1 MATDP
6 GEPTGTE
13 DSSEKPDGQ
22 REEDTEREG
31 RADPQRERTHSTPSD
46 FPSSQ
51 TQERKTTGGEDGAIR
66 GGGGGGGG
74 GEASQAGKE
83 NPVRPISFSTPSL
96 PVDTGQKRLR
106 REKRFFRKSVEI
118 CEEDDV
124 VEVPPEAPHSAP
136 HLELR
141 SSDSVFTSSAQQ
153 QGVASSCAALGHD
166 PSCPS
171 SSQEPGKDAPS
182 LTAAQRGKERDR
194 EQEEEAEMKAVAT
207 SPGGRFLKFD
217 IELGRGAFKTVYKG
231 LDTETWVEVAWC
243 ELQDRKLT
251 KAEQQRFKEEAE
263 MLKGLQHPNIVRFY
277 DSWESVLRGKKCIVL
292 VTELMTSG
300 TLKTY
305 LKRFKVMKPKV
316 LRSWCR
322 QILKGLHFLHTRTPP
337 IVHRDLKCDNIFI
350 TGPTGSVKIG
360 DLGLATL
367 MRTSFA
373 KSVIGT
379 PEFMAPEMYEEHY
392 DESVDVYAFGMCMLE
407 MATSEYPYSECQN
420 AAQIYRKVTSGIKP
434 ASFDKVN
441 DPEIKEI
448 IEGCIRQNKSQRL
461 SIRDLLNHAF
471 FGEDTGVRVELAEED
486 TGIQDCLALRIWVE
500 EPKKLKGKHK
510 DNEAIEFSYDLEND
524 SAEEVAL
531 EMVKSGF
538 FHESD
543 AKVVGKSIRDRVN
556 LIKKSRERRQQQLL
570 QQQQGFEE
578 RRDSTLTSYTFS
590 HPSCP
595 SSLGPGAAGQTGVG
609 GGVGGGGV
617 GGGGVGGGGMG
628 GGGGVGGGG
637 GGVGGGQESEELPEV
652 DQHVRQQHIFS
663 GTTLSLPGESIGSAS
678 CESYASGQ
686 SQAYSQQGESYTHSQ
701 TTFPPTASSTG
712 ALAHPQMVSIGES
725 GGVPNVP
732 IGQSV
737 SMSSMSIGH
746 SGGGPVGQT
755 FLQSSTMVPQVS
767 ASVPQQYFQSQTFPS
782 DAFQTA
788 TPHGS
793 MAPSQSYIPPVS
805 PQAPINVLTTSMSV
819 SDPAGLA
826 GTIVPLAQQTQPP
839 ATPMQLTDIIPQT
852 APQQTQ
858 PVMIPQQTIVQQQQ
872 IGMDPQTSTL
882 QQQQQQQ
889 MEAQATLLE
898 QQVGT
903 TQPPTEHHLQ
913 NLQTSAVQKH
923 QHEPQQQIYVQQP
936 VPPVH
941 TIPQQQ
947 VLPTQTGMEQ
957 RAMSLPQPGEQPQT
971 YKQQPTG
978 DPREQTMIQPQQL
991 QQQLQQQQTLLQQQ
1005 QQQALLLEQRQTYV
1019 QQQVDQQQQTA
1030 LLQQQQQQQA
1040 QLNQFQLEQ
1049 QQALI
1054 HKQLLDQQQQQALIQ
1069 QQEQQQ
1075 QQPQQSLL
1083 QHQLEQQQQQ
1093 PTLQQQ
1099 QQSQLYQQIGQPQ
1112 AGTQKEPE
1120 KQQQSGQQQQQIVLQ
1135 QQPQQTQQQTE
1146 QQLQQQAILR
1156 QIEQQQQQALIQ
1168 QHLQQQ
1174 AILQQHQLQQKAQ
1187 LQQQQQEQQQVQL
1200 MQQIEQQQQALLQ
1213 QQLEQQRQQQVLL
1226 QQQQAERL
1234 QQQALLQKQ
1243 IQEQQQQAAILQLQ
1257 KTEKQEAVPIPQSN
1271 SEQQIQPQTSD
1282 IQHVCIPQLNTTQL
1296 APHTTLTQQQ
1306 VIEQQ
1311 QHAALIQQQQVF
1323 IAQPQHH
1330 TSVME
1335 PHISVGAPA
1344 GTEVIQHQ
1352 TQKASQAQVLM
1363 ANQTTQIPVQTSAV
1377 VPAQVLTQQGQSEA
1391 HSQNQGQVPVQFI
1404 AQSTVQAPQAM
1415 TEAQATLPA
1424 AMIQGQTHVIQ
1435 TQQIPLQPSYAGPAT
1450 HTQSQV
1456 TAQPL
1461 IQTQPLQLTI
1471 SQSQPPHSQGPTVDI
1486 QMMGQQSQAAV
1497 QPPAAIASIP
1507 SQIQHETLVQQN
1519 SQMPGLMQA
1528 QLQQQTQGQPPI
1540 QVHVQ
1545 AAASLLAPQYVP
1557 QPTHQAMVSGQ
1568 QDITH
1573 IMQQQQQQQQQQ
1585 DPLLQYQQMIL
1596 SPGPAGSVGTTA
1608 DLSLS
1613 SVVDPAN
1620 FVAASHPVQ
1629 QAGHAYVSGQTTL
1642 HPVVQA
1648 QQQPLGSTADPSVIQ
1663 PISQPTIP
1671 TGQYQQQLQ
1680 NLSQVYQPLAS
1691 QAQLL
1696 AQPIPTTIQQPL
1708 PPKQATIPLDE
1719 SQLPPQGPPAS
1730 HLVTHSA
1737 AQIVPSNVAGPQS
1750 QNKTQPRYSH
1760 LVAGAP
1766 SSPQHQAKQMLP
1778 AHTHTQT
1785 SIQAQTHSQTQTHVQ
1800 TQAHS
1805 HTQTHTET
1813 PVAEQPILPHA
1824 VFPAQQMP
1832 LSPSHT
1838 SCPPTSL
1845 PSLPSLPSHPSAAAP
1860 APELPTSP
1868 PAAQVTLPGQADF
1881 IPTSPPPV
1889 TTLQSLDSN
1898 APKLPQASL
1907 QDCDLSLLGIAQ
1919 DGPYLSS
1926 TERHSSSGSFPAN
1939 GEETLQ
1945 LLANGKIDKLK
1956 AQRRAS
1962 CQRPEKVS
1970 HQFQLSMLQVSGSG
1984 DNMVECQLETHS
1996 NKMVTFK
2003 FDIEGDAPE
2012 DIADYMV
2019 EEDFVLDVE
2028 KEKFVE
2034 ELRAIVKKAHEILQT
2049 HSLTG
2054 STDQLH
2060 VSTPTSSSVGRW
2072 RFFIN
2077 QTIRHRD
2084 SLSSQGAGTPPP
2096 TSEMRIPQSPKME
2109 KAVESEG
2116 SQSLESLTGMTS
2128 PPCPT
2133 LSATS
2138 PPVSTI
2144 SAPVSMAPSATAA
2157 LAPNTAASE
2166 SISAPAS
2173 TLEASVPVTASGGLE
2188 ILTSASV
2195 DQIPSAPSSIAIP
2208 AVANLP
2214 ALSTAPTVVSPT
2226 PTTILPDMIT
2236 SPGTSGCSIVG
2247 QSIGD
2252 TVITAPRSCVPAADQ
2267 SSTSFYSSP
2276 PAAAVIPSAVSQFGM
2291 EQQQTLTQVVKP
2303 APQQPQPQPQP
2314 QPQLQVQV
2322 QVQPPLQQQVPA
2334 VQQQLPAVQL
2344 KQQLQQATPQ
2354 QQLQSQHQEQIQL
2367 QQERALQQSLQQ
2379 LQHQQLMQQQ
2389 IPLQQQ
2395 LTEVQVLPRPGN
2407 TELLKQAVPLQQ
2419 FPTPVSL
2426 QQTQQPLPQQ
2436 QTPQYTPQLL
2446 QQPQLQQLPQQ
2457 VMAPQA
2463 AVVPQQQAH
2472 IDHQQ
2477 QQQLNLQQTIHL
2489 QQQQMV
2495 QQQLQQ
2501 QQHQLFMGTVAL
2513 KPDQSQMLPLSISQ
2527 QFLQQQPQLN
2537 VSPVPQQQIPQQT
2550 QIPAELSQ
2558 QNIQSQIQLQHIEQQ
2573 QEAVKAMETP
2583 QKQQNFPL
2591 QKQSSIQMSE
2601 SEVSTGETS
2610 VTEDTCS
2617 YSAPFHP
2624 SSDSSLPP
2632 LHLGSTDAP
2641 LPALSLTMTPS
2652 PAQPSSV
2659 AESDSEG
2666 PPKIEFVDNRIKTL
2680 DEKLRNLLYQEY
2692 SSGAALA
2699 GGLASGPTSAA
2710 STSAGGDESSEPQSI
2725 HHMSFPPPISSS
2737 DTSPH
2742 SSSSTTSSTTSRSSS
2757 TSPDPERDRVGE
2769 EASSEAPNVAELGPV
2784 EQQPGPSLPS
2794 TSASSTPPTSLL
2806 PPNQDDSAGPQRP
2819 PVPGEPTILAVPPH
2833 SDTSTTGDASWPP
2846 NQHPIPLRH
2855 GQQKHNAGGGY
2866 FGLNLTCPSIRNPVS
2881 KKSWTRKFK
2890 NWACKLRHSAS
2901 LFKKPRVQQD
2911 GRSSSQTLRE
2921 EKEAPPLNPP
2931 QSRKGRFQVTPVPQ
2945 SSPPKDAASGHGST
2959 HRKVGRFSV
2968 TQAETKREDRHT
2980 DSSPVS
2986 PDLERDRRK
2995 SRAKEGEKEESKRT
3009 PSMAHLPRGH
3019 GHSHSPLGSSD
3030 DDDESELEDEDLRKE
3045 LHKLRE
3051 KHIKE
3056 VVSLQAQQNRE
3067 LQELYRQLRSFK
3079 DQRQSLPAS
3088 LSRTPPLPTA
3098 PPVLSPRRP
3107 RPAKI
3112 KLRPRPHSHM
3122 DNNGVTHSGIQQSSS
3137 YSGGEQSRLPLYCNP
3152 EHHTTLPAKR
3162 DHSPLRKSTFTDE
3175 LHKLVDNWTKETVG
3189 PSPPKPSLN
3198 QIKQIQQ
3205 VQELGGWSQPAE
3217 VAPPGWF
3224 PVAPLNPQATPTP
3237 ASLPVAAP
3245 SHYTGGGSLSTL
3257 HSPGPPP
3264 QTHMAQVPPMQ
3275 QSLQLHQ
3282 SLPLQQMTYQQ
3293 SPLRQ
3298 QIPQPRMQTP
3308 IQSQSLPQTQP
3319 ITQLPHSPPQSQPL
3333 LPSQMP
3339 TSPVST
3345 AAPLLPGSGATAPT
3359 DSTAATGG
3367 TFCSCSSS
3375 SSTSSSS
3382 CSTAALPSSAKIH
3395 PTPPTSTLPLGQ
3407 K

>member
-6 GEPTGTE
+6 GDPTGTE

-31 RADPQRERTHSTPSD
+31 RANPQRERTHSTPSD

-51 TQERKTTGGEDGAIR
+51 TQERKATGGEDGGIR
-66 GGGGGGGG
+66 GGGGGV
-74 GEASQAGKE
+74 GEASQAGEK
-83 NPVRPISFSTPSL
+83 NPVRPISFSTSSL
-96 PVDTGQKRLR
+96 PVDTGQKRLK

-118 CEEDDV
+118 CEEDDE

-153 QGVASSCAALGHD
+153 QGAPSSCAALGHD
-166 PSCPS
+166 PSCSS

-182 LTAAQRGKERDR
+182 STPSQGGKERDR

-486 TGIQDCLALRIWVE
+486 TGTQDCLALRIWVE

-578 RRDSTLTSYTFS
+578 RRDSTLTSHTFS

-595 SSLGPGAAGQTGVG
+595 SSLGPGAAGQTGG
-609 GGVGGGGV
+609 GGA
-617 GGGGVGGGGMG
+617 
-628 GGGGVGGGG
+628 
-637 GGVGGGQESEELPEV
+637 GGGQESEELPEV

-663 GTTLSLPGESIGSAS
+663 GTTLGLPEGESIGPAS
-678 CESYASGQ
+678 CESHAGGQ

-701 TTFPPTASSTG
+701 TTLPPTASRTG
-712 ALAHPQMVSIGES
+712 TLAHPQMLPIGE
-725 GGVPNVP
+725 GGSVPNVP

-737 SMSSMSIGH
+737 SMSGMSIGQ

-755 FLQSSTMVPQVS
+755 FLQPRTMVPQVS
-767 ASVPQQYFQSQTFPS
+767 PSVPQQYIQSQTFPS

-793 MAPSQSYIPPVS
+793 MALSQSYIPPVS
-805 PQAPINVLTTSMSV
+805 QQAPINVLTTSMSV
-819 SDPAGLA
+819 SDSAGPS
-826 GTIVPLAQQTQPP
+826 GTIVPLALQTQPP
-839 ATPMQLTDIIPQT
+839 AAPMQLTDIIPQ
-852 APQQTQ
+852 AAAQQTQ

-882 QQQQQQQ
+882 QQQQSQQK
-889 MEAQATLLE
+889 MEVQATLLE
-898 QQVGT
+898 QQQVSAT
-903 TQPPTEHHLQ
+903 LPPTEQHPQSL
-913 NLQTSAVQKH
+913 SATTVQKH
-923 QHEPQQQIYVQQP
+923 QHEPQQQIYVHQP

-941 TIPQQQ
+941 TTPQQQ
-947 VLPTQTGMEQ
+947 ILPTQTGMEQ
-957 RAMSLPQPGEQPQT
+957 RTMSLPQPGEQPQT
-971 YKQQPTG
+971 YKQQPIG
-978 DPREQTMIQPQQL
+978 DPREQNMIQPQQL

-1005 QQQALLLEQRQTYV
+1005 QQQALLLEQHQTYV
-1019 QQQVDQQQQTA
+1019 QQQLDQQQQKA
-1030 LLQQQQQQQA
+1030 LLQQQQQQA
-1040 QLNQFQLEQ
+1040 QLQQHQLEQ

-1054 HKQLLDQQQQQALIQ
+1054 HKQLLDQQQTFIQ

-1075 QQPQQSLL
+1075 KQALVQQQQPQQALF
-1083 QHQLEQQQQQ
+1083 
-1093 PTLQQQ
+1093 QQQ
-1099 QQSQLYQQIGQPQ
+1099 QQSQLYQQHGI
-1112 AGTQKEPE
+1112 QKEPE

-1135 QQPQQTQQQTE
+1135 QQPQQTQQQME
-1146 QQLQQQAILR
+1146 QLQQQALLL
-1156 QIEQQQQQALIQ
+1156 QMEQQQQQALIQ

-1174 AILQQHQLQQKAQ
+1174 AILQQQQLQQKAQ
-1187 LQQQQQEQQQVQL
+1187 LQQLQQEQQQVQL
-1200 MQQIEQQQQALLQ
+1200 KQQIEQQQQALLQ
-1213 QQLEQQRQQQVLL
+1213 QQLEQQRQQQILL

-1234 QQQALLQKQ
+1234 QQQALIQQQ
-1243 IQEQQQQAAILQLQ
+1243 IQEQQQQAAIIQLQ
-1257 KTEKQEAVPIPQSN
+1257 KIEKQEVVPIPQSN
-1271 SEQQIQPQTSD
+1271 SEQQIQ
-1282 IQHVCIPQLNTTQL
+1282 QHVCIPQLNTTQFT
-1296 APHTTLTQQQ
+1296 PHTTLTQQQ

-1311 QHAALIQQQQVF
+1311 QQAALIQQQQAFV
-1323 IAQPQHH
+1323 AQPQHH

-1335 PHISVGAPA
+1335 PHIPVGAPI

-1352 TQKASQAQVLM
+1352 TQIVSQPQVPM
-1363 ANQTTQIPVQTSAV
+1363 AIQTSQIPVQTSAV
-1377 VPAQVLTQQGQSEA
+1377 VPVQVLTQQGQSEA
-1391 HSQNQGQVPVQFI
+1391 HPQNQGQVPVQFI
-1404 AQSTVQAPQAM
+1404 AQSTVQAAQAM
-1415 TEAQATLPA
+1415 IEAQLTPPV
-1424 AMIQGQTHVIQ
+1424 AMIKGQTHTIQ
-1435 TQQIPLQPSYAGPAT
+1435 TQQIPLQGCYPGPAT
-1450 HTQSQV
+1450 PTQCQV

-1461 IQTQPLQLTI
+1461 IQTQPLHLTI
-1471 SQSQPPHSQGPTVDI
+1471 SQSQPPHGQGPTVDI
-1486 QMMGQQSQAAV
+1486 QKMGQQSQATV
-1497 QPPAAIASIP
+1497 QPPATITSIP
-1507 SQIQHETLVQQN
+1507 SQIQHETLVQQTA
-1519 SQMPGLMQA
+1519 QMPGLMQP
-1528 QLQQQTQGQPPI
+1528 QLQQQTQGQPHS
-1540 QVHVQ
+1540 QVHAQ
-1545 AAASLLAPQYVP
+1545 AAAGPQYVP
-1557 QPTHQAMVSGQ
+1557 QPTHQAMPSVQ

-1573 IMQQQQQQQQQQ
+1573 ITQQQQQQE
-1585 DPLLQYQQMIL
+1585 PVLQYQQMIM
-1596 SPGPAGSVGTTA
+1596 SSGSAGSVGTTT
-1608 DLSLS
+1608 DSRS

-1620 FVAASHPVQ
+1620 FVATPHTVQ
-1629 QAGHAYVSGQTTL
+1629 QTGQAYVPGQTTL

-1648 QQQPLGSTADPSVIQ
+1648 QQQPQGSTADPSAIQ
-1663 PISQPTIP
+1663 PISQPTMP

-1680 NLSQVYQPLAS
+1680 KLSQAQQPLAPPPP

-1696 AQPIPTTIQQPL
+1696 AQPISTPIQQPL
-1708 PPKQATIPLDE
+1708 PLKQALIPLDE
-1719 SQLPPQGPPAS
+1719 SQLPPQCPPAS
-1730 HLVTHSA
+1730 HLVNNPA
-1737 AQIVPSNVAGPQS
+1737 AQIVPGNVAEPQS
-1750 QNKTQPRYSH
+1750 QNRTPPLHSH
-1760 LVAGAP
+1760 LVTGAP
-1766 SSPQHQAKQMLP
+1766 PSPQHQAKQKLP
-1778 AHTHTQT
+1778 ALTHTQT
-1785 SIQAQTHSQTQTHVQ
+1785 SIQAQSHSQTQTHVQ

-1805 HTQTHTET
+1805 HTQAHTET
-1813 PVAEQPILPHA
+1813 PIAEQPVLPHA

-1845 PSLPSLPSHPSAAAP
+1845 PSLPSLPSHHPAVAP
-1860 APELPTSP
+1860 APELPTSLP
-1868 PAAQVTLPGQADF
+1868 VAQVTLPGQANF
-1881 IPTSPPPV
+1881 IPTSPSPV
-1889 TTLQSLDSN
+1889 TTQQSLDSN
-1898 APKLPQASL
+1898 APKLPQAAL

-1926 TERHSSSGSFPAN
+1926 TEPHSSSGSVPAN
-1939 GEETLQ
+1939 EEETLQ
-1945 LLANGKIDKLK
+1945 LLANGKFEKLK
-1956 AQRRAS
+1956 TQRRAS
-1962 CQRPEKVS
+1962 SQRPEKVS

-2049 HSLTG
+2049 HSQTG

-2060 VSTPTSSSVGRW
+2060 VSTPTSSTMDSVPQSSPVGRW

-2084 SLSSQGAGTPPP
+2084 SLSSQGAATPPP
-2096 TSEMRIPQSPKME
+2096 TAETRIPQSPKTE
-2109 KAVESEG
+2109 NESEG
-2116 SQSLESLTGMTS
+2116 SQSLESLTGMAS

-2138 PPVSTI
+2138 PPVSTVL
-2144 SAPVSMAPSATAA
+2144 APTSMPPSATAA
-2157 LAPNTAASE
+2157 PTPLTTASE

-2188 ILTSASV
+2188 LPGLTSAAV

-2208 AVANLP
+2208 AANLP
-2214 ALSTAPTVVSPT
+2214 TMSTAPTVVSPT
-2226 PTTILPDMIT
+2226 PTTILPDILT
-2236 SPGTSGCSIVG
+2236 SPGTSGCSTVG

-2252 TVITAPRSCVPAADQ
+2252 TVITAPRSCVPAVDW
-2267 SSTSFYSSP
+2267 SSTSFHSPP
-2276 PAAAVIPSAVSQFGM
+2276 PAAAVTSSAVSQLGM
-2291 EQQQTLTQVVKP
+2291 EQQQTLTQVAKP
-2303 APQQPQPQPQP
+2303 APQQPQLQPA
-2314 QPQLQVQV
+2314 
-2322 QVQPPLQQQVPA
+2322 LQQQVPA
-2334 VQQQLPAVQL
+2334 VQPQLQVMQLEQQA
-2344 KQQLQQATPQ
+2344 QQIQQATPQ
-2354 QQLQSQHQEQIQL
+2354 QQQQSQHQVYQEQIQL

-2379 LQHQQLMQQQ
+2379 LQQQQLMQKQ

-2395 LTEVQVLPRPGN
+2395 LTEVQVLPRPGH
-2407 TELLKQAVPLQQ
+2407 TELLQQSVALQQ
-2419 FPTPVSL
+2419 FLPPMPL
-2426 QQTQQPLPQQ
+2426 QQTQQPLLEQ

-2463 AVVPQQQAH
+2463 AVVPQQQAQ

-2501 QQHQLFMGTVAL
+2501 QQHQLFMGAVAL
-2513 KPDQSQMLPLSISQ
+2513 KPDQSQMLSLSINQ
-2527 QFLQQQPQLN
+2527 QFLQQQAQLN
-2537 VSPVPQQQIPQQT
+2537 ISPVPQQQIPQQT
-2550 QIPAELSQ
+2550 QIPAELAQ
-2558 QNIQSQIQLQHIEQQ
+2558 QHIQLQHIEQQ
-2573 QEAVKAMETP
+2573 QEVVKAMDTP
-2583 QKQQNFPL
+2583 QKQQQFPL
-2591 QKQSSIQMSE
+2591 QKQSSLQMSE

-2610 VTEDTCS
+2610 FTEDTCS
-2617 YSAPFHP
+2617 YPVPFHP

-2632 LHLGSTDAP
+2632 LHLGTADTP

-2692 SSGAALA
+2692 SSGAVLA
-2699 GGLASGPTSAA
+2699 GGAASGPTSAA
-2710 STSAGGDESSEPQSI
+2710 STSAGGDESSEPQSL
-2725 HHMSFPPPISSS
+2725 HHLSFPPPASSS

-2757 TSPDPERDRVGE
+2757 TSPDPERDGAGE
-2769 EASSEAPNVAELGPV
+2769 EASSEVPNFAELGPV

-2806 PPNQDDSAGPQRP
+2806 PPNQDESAGPQRP

-2846 NQHPIPLRH
+2846 NQHPILLRH

-2911 GRSSSQTLRE
+2911 GHSSSQALRE
-2921 EKEAPPLNPP
+2921 EKEAPPLNST

-2945 SSPPKDAASGHGST
+2945 PSPPKDAASGHGST

-2968 TQAETKREDRHT
+2968 TQAETKKQDRQT
-2980 DSSPVS
+2980 DSSLVS
-2986 PDLERDRRK
+2986 PDLERERRR

-3009 PSMAHLPRGH
+3009 PAMAHLPRGH

-3067 LQELYRQLRSFK
+3067 LQELYRQLRSLK
-3079 DQRQSLPAS
+3079 DQRQSLPTS

-3137 YSGGEQSRLPLYCNP
+3137 FSGGEQSRLPLYCNP
-3152 EHHTTLPAKR
+3152 DHRPSLPDKR
-3162 DHSPLRKSTFTDE
+3162 DDSPLRKSTFTDE
-3175 LHKLVDNWTKETVG
+3175 LHKLVDNWTKEMVG

-3205 VQELGGWSQPAE
+3205 VQELGGWSQSTE

-3224 PVAPLNPQATPTP
+3224 PVAPMNPQAPPVP
-3237 ASLPVAAP
+3237 ASLPVATP

-3257 HSPGPPP
+3257 HSPGPPS
-3264 QTHMAQVPPMQ
+3264 QTHMAQVPQMQ
-3275 QSLQLHQ
+3275 QSLHLHQ

-3293 SPLRQ
+3293 SPLPQ
-3298 QIPQPRMQTP
+3298 QTPQPRMQTP

-3319 ITQLPHSPPQSQPL
+3319 ITQLPHSPPQSQPP

-3345 AAPLLPGSGATAPT
+3345 AASLPSGSCTAAPT
-3359 DSTAATGG
+3359 DSTAATAGI
-3367 TFCSCSSS
+3367 FCSCSPS

-3382 CSTAALPSSAKIH
+3382 CSTAAIPSSAKIH

-3407 K
+3407 KLNQGEV

>member
-22 REEDTEREG
+22 REEDTEQEG
-31 RADPQRERTHSTPSD
+31 RANPQRERTHSTSSD
-46 FPSSQ
+46 FSSSH
-51 TQERKTTGGEDGAIR
+51 TQERKATGGEDG
-66 GGGGGGGG
+66 GGGEGGGRGV
-74 GEASQAGKE
+74 GEASQEGKE
-83 NPVRPISFSTPSL
+83 NPVRPISFSTPCL
-96 PVDTGQKRLR
+96 LVDTGQKRLR

-118 CEEDDV
+118 CEEDNE
-124 VEVPPEAPHSAP
+124 VEVLPEAPHSAP

-141 SSDSVFTSSAQQ
+141 SDSVFTSTAQQ
-153 QGVASSCAALGHD
+153 QGTASSCAAMGHD
-166 PSCPS
+166 PSFPS
-171 SSQEPGKDAPS
+171 SSQEPGKEVPSSAP
-182 LTAAQRGKERDR
+182 TQRGKERDR

-448 IEGCIRQNKSQRL
+448 IECCIRQNKSQRL

-486 TGIQDCLALRIWVE
+486 TGTQECLALRIWVE
-500 EPKKLKGKHK
+500 DPKKLKGKHK

-578 RRDSTLTSYTFS
+578 RRDSTLTSYTLS

-595 SSLGPGAAGQTGVG
+595 SSLGPGAAGQTG
-609 GGVGGGGV
+609 GGGGK
-617 GGGGVGGGGMG
+617 
-628 GGGGVGGGG
+628 
-637 GGVGGGQESEELPEV
+637 ESEEPEV

-663 GTTLSLPGESIGSAS
+663 GTNLSLPEGESIGSAS

-686 SQAYSQQGESYTHSQ
+686 SQAYSQQGQSYTHSQ
-701 TTFPPTASSTG
+701 TALPPIASSTG
-712 ALAHPQMVSIGES
+712 TLAHHQMLPIGES
-725 GGVPNVP
+725 GSVPNVP
-732 IGQSV
+732 IGHSF
-737 SMSSMSIGH
+737 SMSSMSVGQ

-755 FLQSSTMVPQVS
+755 FLQPITMVP
-767 ASVPQQYFQSQTFPS
+767 
-782 DAFQTA
+782 
-788 TPHGS
+788 
-793 MAPSQSYIPPVS
+793 
-805 PQAPINVLTTSMSV
+805 
-819 SDPAGLA
+819 
-826 GTIVPLAQQTQPP
+826 
-839 ATPMQLTDIIPQT
+839 
-852 APQQTQ
+852 
-858 PVMIPQQTIVQQQQ
+858 
-872 IGMDPQTSTL
+872 
-882 QQQQQQQ
+882 
-889 MEAQATLLE
+889 
-898 QQVGT
+898 
-903 TQPPTEHHLQ
+903 
-913 NLQTSAVQKH
+913 
-923 QHEPQQQIYVQQP
+923 
-936 VPPVH
+936 
-941 TIPQQQ
+941 
-947 VLPTQTGMEQ
+947 
-957 RAMSLPQPGEQPQT
+957 
-971 YKQQPTG
+971 
-978 DPREQTMIQPQQL
+978 
-991 QQQLQQQQTLLQQQ
+991 
-1005 QQQALLLEQRQTYV
+1005 
-1019 QQQVDQQQQTA
+1019 
-1030 LLQQQQQQQA
+1030 
-1040 QLNQFQLEQ
+1040 
-1049 QQALI
+1049 
-1054 HKQLLDQQQQQALIQ
+1054 
-1069 QQEQQQ
+1069 
-1075 QQPQQSLL
+1075 
-1083 QHQLEQQQQQ
+1083 
-1093 PTLQQQ
+1093 
-1099 QQSQLYQQIGQPQ
+1099 
-1112 AGTQKEPE
+1112 
-1120 KQQQSGQQQQQIVLQ
+1120 
-1135 QQPQQTQQQTE
+1135 
-1146 QQLQQQAILR
+1146 
-1156 QIEQQQQQALIQ
+1156 
-1168 QHLQQQ
+1168 
-1174 AILQQHQLQQKAQ
+1174 
-1187 LQQQQQEQQQVQL
+1187 
-1200 MQQIEQQQQALLQ
+1200 
-1213 QQLEQQRQQQVLL
+1213 
-1226 QQQQAERL
+1226 
-1234 QQQALLQKQ
+1234 
-1243 IQEQQQQAAILQLQ
+1243 
-1257 KTEKQEAVPIPQSN
+1257 
-1271 SEQQIQPQTSD
+1271 
-1282 IQHVCIPQLNTTQL
+1282 
-1296 APHTTLTQQQ
+1296 
-1306 VIEQQ
+1306 
-1311 QHAALIQQQQVF
+1311 
-1323 IAQPQHH
+1323 
-1330 TSVME
+1330 
-1335 PHISVGAPA
+1335 
-1344 GTEVIQHQ
+1344 
-1352 TQKASQAQVLM
+1352 
-1363 ANQTTQIPVQTSAV
+1363 
-1377 VPAQVLTQQGQSEA
+1377 
-1391 HSQNQGQVPVQFI
+1391 
-1404 AQSTVQAPQAM
+1404 
-1415 TEAQATLPA
+1415 
-1424 AMIQGQTHVIQ
+1424 
-1435 TQQIPLQPSYAGPAT
+1435 
-1450 HTQSQV
+1450 
-1456 TAQPL
+1456 
-1461 IQTQPLQLTI
+1461 
-1471 SQSQPPHSQGPTVDI
+1471 
-1486 QMMGQQSQAAV
+1486 
-1497 QPPAAIASIP
+1497 
-1507 SQIQHETLVQQN
+1507 
-1519 SQMPGLMQA
+1519 
-1528 QLQQQTQGQPPI
+1528 
-1540 QVHVQ
+1540 
-1545 AAASLLAPQYVP
+1545 
-1557 QPTHQAMVSGQ
+1557 
-1568 QDITH
+1568 
-1573 IMQQQQQQQQQQ
+1573 
-1585 DPLLQYQQMIL
+1585 
-1596 SPGPAGSVGTTA
+1596 
-1608 DLSLS
+1608 
-1613 SVVDPAN
+1613 
-1620 FVAASHPVQ
+1620 
-1629 QAGHAYVSGQTTL
+1629 
-1642 HPVVQA
+1642 
-1648 QQQPLGSTADPSVIQ
+1648 
-1663 PISQPTIP
+1663 
-1671 TGQYQQQLQ
+1671 
-1680 NLSQVYQPLAS
+1680 
-1691 QAQLL
+1691 
-1696 AQPIPTTIQQPL
+1696 
-1708 PPKQATIPLDE
+1708 
-1719 SQLPPQGPPAS
+1719 
-1730 HLVTHSA
+1730 
-1737 AQIVPSNVAGPQS
+1737 
-1750 QNKTQPRYSH
+1750 
-1760 LVAGAP
+1760 
-1766 SSPQHQAKQMLP
+1766 
-1778 AHTHTQT
+1778 
-1785 SIQAQTHSQTQTHVQ
+1785 
-1800 TQAHS
+1800 
-1805 HTQTHTET
+1805 
-1813 PVAEQPILPHA
+1813 
-1824 VFPAQQMP
+1824 
-1832 LSPSHT
+1832 
-1838 SCPPTSL
+1838 
-1845 PSLPSLPSHPSAAAP
+1845 
-1860 APELPTSP
+1860 
-1868 PAAQVTLPGQADF
+1868 
-1881 IPTSPPPV
+1881 
-1889 TTLQSLDSN
+1889 
-1898 APKLPQASL
+1898 
-1907 QDCDLSLLGIAQ
+1907 Q

-1926 TERHSSSGSFPAN
+1926 TEHHSSSGSVPPN

-1945 LLANGKIDKLK
+1945 LLANGKFEKLK
-1956 AQRRAS
+1956 TQRRAS

-1984 DNMVECQLETHS
+1984 DNMVECQLETHT

-2034 ELRAIVKKAHEILQT
+2034 QLRAIVKKAHEILQT
-2049 HSLTG
+2049 HSQTG

-2060 VSTPTSSSVGRW
+2060 VSTPTSSSIDSVPHSSPVGRW

-2096 TSEMRIPQSPKME
+2096 TAEMRIPQSSVRGELYP
-2109 KAVESEG
+2109 AVESEG
-2116 SQSLESLTGMTS
+2116 SQSLESLTGMAP

-2138 PPVSTI
+2138 PSISTV
-2144 SAPVSMAPSATAA
+2144 SAPASITPSATAA
-2157 LAPNTAASE
+2157 PAPHTTASE
-2166 SISAPAS
+2166 SISALAS
-2173 TLEASVPVTASGGLE
+2173 TLEAYVPVTASSGLDLPV
-2188 ILTSASV
+2188 LTSASV
-2195 DQIPSAPSSIAIP
+2195 DQMSSVPSSIAIP
-2208 AVANLP
+2208 AAANLP
-2214 ALSTAPTVVSPT
+2214 TLSTAPIVVSST
-2226 PTTILPDMIT
+2226 PTTILHDVLT
-2236 SPGTSGCSIVG
+2236 SPGSSGCYNVG

-2252 TVITAPRSCVPAADQ
+2252 TVTTAPRLYVPAVDQ
-2267 SSTSFYSSP
+2267 SSTSFHSP
-2276 PAAAVIPSAVSQFGM
+2276 PAAVTSSVVSQLDM
-2291 EQQQTLTQVVKP
+2291 EQQQTLTQVAKP
-2303 APQQPQPQPQP
+2303 APQQPQQ
-2314 QPQLQVQV
+2314 QPQLQAIQLEQV
-2322 QVQPPLQQQVPA
+2322 QQMQQT
-2334 VQQQLPAVQL
+2334 
-2344 KQQLQQATPQ
+2344 TPQ
-2354 QQLQSQHQEQIQL
+2354 QQQLLQHQVYQEQIQL

-2395 LTEVQVLPRPGN
+2395 LTDMQVVPLSGH
-2407 TELLKQAVPLQQ
+2407 TELLQQSVPLQQ
-2419 FPTPVSL
+2419 FLPSMPV
-2426 QQTQQPLPQQ
+2426 QQTQQPLLQQ
-2436 QTPQYTPQLL
+2436 QTPQLL

-2463 AVVPQQQAH
+2463 AAVPQQQAH
-2472 IDHQQ
+2472 IDH
-2477 QQQLNLQQTIHL
+2477 QQLNLQQTIHL

-2501 QQHQLFMGTVAL
+2501 QQPQLFMGAVAL

-2527 QFLQQQPQLN
+2527 QFLQQQAQLN
-2537 VSPVPQQQIPQQT
+2537 VSAVLQQQIPQQT
-2550 QIPAELSQ
+2550 QIPAELPQ
-2558 QNIQSQIQLQHIEQQ
+2558 QHIQSQKQLQHTEQQ
-2573 QEAVKAMETP
+2573 QEVVKAMDTP
-2583 QKQQNFPL
+2583 KKQQQFVL
-2591 QKQSSIQMSE
+2591 QKQSSLQMSE

-2610 VTEDTCS
+2610 FTEDTCS
-2617 YSAPFHP
+2617 YSTPFHP

-2632 LHLGSTDAP
+2632 LQLGIAEGP
-2641 LPALSLTMTPS
+2641 VPALSLTMTPS

-2692 SSGAALA
+2692 SSGAVPA
-2699 GGLASGPTSAA
+2699 GGAASGPTSAA
-2710 STSAGGDESSEPQSI
+2710 STLAGGEESSEPQSL
-2725 HHMSFPPPISSS
+2725 HHLSFPPPASSS

-2742 SSSSTTSSTTSRSSS
+2742 SSSSSSSSTSSRSSS
-2757 TSPDPERDRVGE
+2757 TSPDPERDGRGE
-2769 EASSEAPNVAELGPV
+2769 KASSEVPSFVEMGPV

-2806 PPNQDDSAGPQRP
+2806 PPSDDESAGPQRP
-2819 PVPGEPTILAVPPH
+2819 PVPGEPTILAVPSH

-2890 NWACKLRHSAS
+2890 NWACKLRHSTS

-2911 GRSSSQTLRE
+2911 GCFSSQALRE

-2931 QSRKGRFQVTPVPQ
+2931 HSRKGRFHVTPVPQ
-2945 SSPPKDAASGHGST
+2945 SSPPKAVPSSHGST

-2968 TQAETKREDRHT
+2968 TQAETKKQDRQT

-2986 PDLERDRRK
+2986 PDLERERRRY
-2995 SRAKEGEKEESKRT
+2995 RAKEGEKDENKRT
-3009 PSMAHLPRGH
+3009 PAMAHLPRGH

-3030 DDDESELEDEDLRKE
+3030 DDDVECELEDEDLRKE

-3056 VVSLQAQQNRE
+3056 VVSLQSQQNRE
-3067 LQELYRQLRSFK
+3067 LQELYRQLRSLK

-3088 LSRTPPLPTA
+3088 LSRTPPLPMG

-3112 KLRPRPHSHM
+3112 KIRPRPHSHM

-3137 YSGGEQSRLPLYCNP
+3137 FSGGEQSKLPLYCNP
-3152 EHHTTLPAKR
+3152 EHCTSLPAKR

-3189 PSPPKPSLN
+3189 PAPPKPSLN

-3205 VQELGGWSQPAE
+3205 VQELGGWSQPTE

-3224 PVAPLNPQATPTP
+3224 PVASLNPQAPPTP

-3245 SHYTGGGSLSTL
+3245 SQYPGGGSLSTL

-3275 QSLQLHQ
+3275 QSLHLHQ
-3282 SLPLQQMTYQQ
+3282 SLPLQQITYQQ
-3293 SPLRQ
+3293 SPLCQ
-3298 QIPQPRMQTP
+3298 HIPQARMQTA
-3308 IQSQSLPQTQP
+3308 IQSQSQPQTQP

-3339 TSPVST
+3339 TYSVST
-3345 AAPLLPGSGATAPT
+3345 AVSMLPGNGTTAPT

-3367 TFCSCSSS
+3367 T

-3382 CSTAALPSSAKIH
+3382 CSTVALPSSAKIH

>member
-31 RADPQRERTHSTPSD
+31 RADQQRERTRSTPSD
-46 FPSSQ
+46 ISSSQ
-51 TQERKTTGGEDGAIR
+51 TQERRATGGEDGAIQ
-66 GGGGGGGG
+66 GGGGGGRGGG
-74 GEASQAGKE
+74 GEASQEGVETTLK
-83 NPVRPISFSTPSL
+83 PVSFSTPSL

-118 CEEDDV
+118 CEEDDD

-141 SSDSVFTSSAQQ
+141 SSDSVFTSNAQQ

-182 LTAAQRGKERDR
+182 STPTQRGKERDR

-486 TGIQDCLALRIWVE
+486 TGTQDCLALRIWVE

-570 QQQQGFEE
+570 QQHQGFEE
-578 RRDSTLTSYTFS
+578 RRDSALTSYAFS
-590 HPSCP
+590 HPSCL
-595 SSLGPGAAGQTGVG
+595 SSLGPGAAGQTGG
-609 GGVGGGGV
+609 G
-617 GGGGVGGGGMG
+617 
-628 GGGGVGGGG
+628 
-637 GGVGGGQESEELPEV
+637 GGGQESEELPEV

-663 GTTLSLPGESIGSAS
+663 GTTLGLPEGESMGSAS

-701 TTFPPTASSTG
+701 TTLPPTAPGAG
-712 ALAHPQMVSIGES
+712 ALAHPQMLSTGES
-725 GGVPNVP
+725 GSVPSVP
-732 IGQSV
+732 LGQSV
-737 SMSSMSIGH
+737 SMSSMSIGQ

-755 FLQSSTMVPQVS
+755 FLQPSTMVPQVS
-767 ASVPQQYFQSQTFPS
+767 PSVPQQYF
-782 DAFQTA
+782 
-788 TPHGS
+788 
-793 MAPSQSYIPPVS
+793 
-805 PQAPINVLTTSMSV
+805 
-819 SDPAGLA
+819 
-826 GTIVPLAQQTQPP
+826 
-839 ATPMQLTDIIPQT
+839 
-852 APQQTQ
+852 
-858 PVMIPQQTIVQQQQ
+858 
-872 IGMDPQTSTL
+872 
-882 QQQQQQQ
+882 
-889 MEAQATLLE
+889 
-898 QQVGT
+898 
-903 TQPPTEHHLQ
+903 
-913 NLQTSAVQKH
+913 
-923 QHEPQQQIYVQQP
+923 
-936 VPPVH
+936 
-941 TIPQQQ
+941 
-947 VLPTQTGMEQ
+947 
-957 RAMSLPQPGEQPQT
+957 
-971 YKQQPTG
+971 
-978 DPREQTMIQPQQL
+978 
-991 QQQLQQQQTLLQQQ
+991 
-1005 QQQALLLEQRQTYV
+1005 
-1019 QQQVDQQQQTA
+1019 
-1030 LLQQQQQQQA
+1030 
-1040 QLNQFQLEQ
+1040 
-1049 QQALI
+1049 
-1054 HKQLLDQQQQQALIQ
+1054 
-1069 QQEQQQ
+1069 
-1075 QQPQQSLL
+1075 
-1083 QHQLEQQQQQ
+1083 
-1093 PTLQQQ
+1093 
-1099 QQSQLYQQIGQPQ
+1099 
-1112 AGTQKEPE
+1112 
-1120 KQQQSGQQQQQIVLQ
+1120 
-1135 QQPQQTQQQTE
+1135 
-1146 QQLQQQAILR
+1146 
-1156 QIEQQQQQALIQ
+1156 
-1168 QHLQQQ
+1168 
-1174 AILQQHQLQQKAQ
+1174 
-1187 LQQQQQEQQQVQL
+1187 
-1200 MQQIEQQQQALLQ
+1200 
-1213 QQLEQQRQQQVLL
+1213 
-1226 QQQQAERL
+1226 
-1234 QQQALLQKQ
+1234 
-1243 IQEQQQQAAILQLQ
+1243 
-1257 KTEKQEAVPIPQSN
+1257 
-1271 SEQQIQPQTSD
+1271 
-1282 IQHVCIPQLNTTQL
+1282 
-1296 APHTTLTQQQ
+1296 
-1306 VIEQQ
+1306 
-1311 QHAALIQQQQVF
+1311 
-1323 IAQPQHH
+1323 
-1330 TSVME
+1330 
-1335 PHISVGAPA
+1335 
-1344 GTEVIQHQ
+1344 
-1352 TQKASQAQVLM
+1352 
-1363 ANQTTQIPVQTSAV
+1363 
-1377 VPAQVLTQQGQSEA
+1377 
-1391 HSQNQGQVPVQFI
+1391 
-1404 AQSTVQAPQAM
+1404 
-1415 TEAQATLPA
+1415 
-1424 AMIQGQTHVIQ
+1424 
-1435 TQQIPLQPSYAGPAT
+1435 
-1450 HTQSQV
+1450 
-1456 TAQPL
+1456 
-1461 IQTQPLQLTI
+1461 
-1471 SQSQPPHSQGPTVDI
+1471 
-1486 QMMGQQSQAAV
+1486 
-1497 QPPAAIASIP
+1497 
-1507 SQIQHETLVQQN
+1507 
-1519 SQMPGLMQA
+1519 
-1528 QLQQQTQGQPPI
+1528 
-1540 QVHVQ
+1540 
-1545 AAASLLAPQYVP
+1545 
-1557 QPTHQAMVSGQ
+1557 
-1568 QDITH
+1568 
-1573 IMQQQQQQQQQQ
+1573 
-1585 DPLLQYQQMIL
+1585 
-1596 SPGPAGSVGTTA
+1596 
-1608 DLSLS
+1608 
-1613 SVVDPAN
+1613 
-1620 FVAASHPVQ
+1620 
-1629 QAGHAYVSGQTTL
+1629 
-1642 HPVVQA
+1642 
-1648 QQQPLGSTADPSVIQ
+1648 
-1663 PISQPTIP
+1663 
-1671 TGQYQQQLQ
+1671 
-1680 NLSQVYQPLAS
+1680 
-1691 QAQLL
+1691 
-1696 AQPIPTTIQQPL
+1696 
-1708 PPKQATIPLDE
+1708 
-1719 SQLPPQGPPAS
+1719 
-1730 HLVTHSA
+1730 
-1737 AQIVPSNVAGPQS
+1737 
-1750 QNKTQPRYSH
+1750 
-1760 LVAGAP
+1760 
-1766 SSPQHQAKQMLP
+1766 
-1778 AHTHTQT
+1778 
-1785 SIQAQTHSQTQTHVQ
+1785 
-1800 TQAHS
+1800 
-1805 HTQTHTET
+1805 
-1813 PVAEQPILPHA
+1813 
-1824 VFPAQQMP
+1824 
-1832 LSPSHT
+1832 
-1838 SCPPTSL
+1838 
-1845 PSLPSLPSHPSAAAP
+1845 
-1860 APELPTSP
+1860 
-1868 PAAQVTLPGQADF
+1868 
-1881 IPTSPPPV
+1881 
-1889 TTLQSLDSN
+1889 
-1898 APKLPQASL
+1898 
-1907 QDCDLSLLGIAQ
+1907 Q

-1926 TERHSSSGSFPAN
+1926 TEHHSSSGSVPAN

-1945 LLANGKIDKLK
+1945 LLANGKLDKLK
-1956 AQRRAS
+1956 TQRRTS

-2049 HSLTG
+2049 HSQTG

-2060 VSTPTSSSVGRW
+2060 VSTPTSSTTDSVPHSSPVGRW

-2084 SLSSQGAGTPPP
+2084 SLSSQGAATPPP
-2096 TSEMRIPQSPKME
+2096 TTETKIPQSPETE
-2109 KAVESEG
+2109 KV
-2116 SQSLESLTGMTS
+2116 
-2128 PPCPT
+2128 
-2133 LSATS
+2133 
-2138 PPVSTI
+2138 
-2144 SAPVSMAPSATAA
+2144 
-2157 LAPNTAASE
+2157 AS
-2166 SISAPAS
+2166 
-2173 TLEASVPVTASGGLE
+2173 
-2188 ILTSASV
+2188 
-2195 DQIPSAPSSIAIP
+2195 
-2208 AVANLP
+2208 
-2214 ALSTAPTVVSPT
+2214 
-2226 PTTILPDMIT
+2226 
-2236 SPGTSGCSIVG
+2236 
-2247 QSIGD
+2247 
-2252 TVITAPRSCVPAADQ
+2252 
-2267 SSTSFYSSP
+2267 
-2276 PAAAVIPSAVSQFGM
+2276 SAVSQLGM
-2291 EQQQTLTQVVKP
+2291 EQQQTVTQVAKP
-2303 APQQPQPQPQP
+2303 AQQQPQQPQPQLQP
-2314 QPQLQVQV
+2314 ALQQHVQAAQQLQAMQ
-2322 QVQPPLQQQVPA
+2322 LEQQA
-2334 VQQQLPAVQL
+2334 QQI
-2344 KQQLQQATPQ
+2344 QQATPQ
-2354 QQLQSQHQEQIQL
+2354 QQQQSQHQVYQEQIQL

-2379 LQHQQLMQQQ
+2379 LQQQQLVQKQ

-2395 LTEVQVLPRPGN
+2395 LTEVQVLPRPGHA
-2407 TELLKQAVPLQQ
+2407 EVLQQSVPLPQA
-2419 FPTPVSL
+2419 
-2426 QQTQQPLPQQ
+2426 QQPLLQQ
-2436 QTPQYTPQLL
+2436 QTAQFTPQLL
-2446 QQPQLQQLPQQ
+2446 QQSQL
-2457 VMAPQA
+2457 
-2463 AVVPQQQAH
+2463 
-2472 IDHQQ
+2472 Q
-2477 QQQLNLQQTIHL
+2477 QQQLNLQQTIQL

-2501 QQHQLFMGTVAL
+2501 QQHQLFMGAVAL

-2527 QFLQQQPQLN
+2527 QFLQQQAQLN

-2550 QIPAELSQ
+2550 QIPAELAQ
-2558 QNIQSQIQLQHIEQQ
+2558 QHVQPQKLLQHIEQQ
-2573 QEAVKAMETP
+2573 QEVVKAMDTP
-2583 QKQQNFPL
+2583 QKQLQFAL
-2591 QKQSSIQMSE
+2591 QKQSSLHMSE

-2610 VTEDTCS
+2610 VTEDTGS

-2632 LHLGSTDAP
+2632 LHLGTAEAP
-2641 LPALSLTMTPS
+2641 LPTLSLTMTPS

-2699 GGLASGPTSAA
+2699 GGAASCPTSAA
-2710 STSAGGDESSEPQSI
+2710 STSAGGDESSEPQSL
-2725 HHMSFPPPISSS
+2725 HPFLPPASSS

-2757 TSPDPERDRVGE
+2757 SSPDPEKDGGRED
-2769 EASSEAPNVAELGPV
+2769 ASSGVPNSAELGPV

-2806 PPNQDDSAGPQRP
+2806 PPKQDDSAGLQRP

-2846 NQHPIPLRH
+2846 NQQPIPLRH
-2855 GQQKHNAGGGY
+2855 GQQQHNAGGGY

-2901 LFKKPRVQQD
+2901 LFKKPRVQQE
-2911 GRSSSQTLRE
+2911 GRSSSQALKE
-2921 EKEAPPLNPP
+2921 EEAPPLNPP

-2945 SSPPKDAASGHGST
+2945 TSPPKDAPSGHGST

-2968 TQAETKREDRHT
+2968 TQAETKKEDGQT

-2986 PDLERDRRK
+2986 PHLERERRR
-2995 SRAKEGEKEESKRT
+2995 SRAKEGEKDESKRT
-3009 PSMAHLPRGH
+3009 PAMAHLSRGH

-3030 DDDESELEDEDLRKE
+3030 DDDESELEDEDLKRE

-3067 LQELYRQLRSFK
+3067 LQELYRQLRSLK
-3079 DQRQSLPAS
+3079 DQRQSLPVS

-3098 PPVLSPRRP
+3098 PILSPRRP

-3137 YSGGEQSRLPLYCNP
+3137 FSGGEQSRLPLYCNP
-3152 EHHTTLPAKR
+3152 EHCPSLPAKR

-3175 LHKLVDNWTKETVG
+3175 LHKLVDNWTKEMVG
-3189 PSPPKPSLN
+3189 PAPPKPSLN

-3205 VQELGGWSQPAE
+3205 VQELGGWSQPTE
-3217 VAPPGWF
+3217 VAPSGWF
-3224 PVAPLNPQATPTP
+3224 PVAPLNPQASPAP

-3245 SHYTGGGSLSTL
+3245 SPYTGGGNLSTL
-3257 HSPGPPP
+3257 PSPGPPP
-3264 QTHMAQVPPMQ
+3264 QTHMAQVPQMQ
-3275 QSLQLHQ
+3275 QSLHLHQ

-3293 SPLRQ
+3293 SPLHQ

-3308 IQSQSLPQTQP
+3308 IQSQSVPQTQP

-3345 AAPLLPGSGATAPT
+3345 ATSLLPGSGTTAST

-3375 SSTSSSS
+3375 SSTCSSS

>member
-22 REEDTEREG
+22 KEEDTEREG

-46 FPSSQ
+46 VLSSQ
-51 TQERKTTGGEDGAIR
+51 TQERKATGGEDGAIR
-66 GGGGGGGG
+66 GGGGGGGRGGG
-74 GEASQAGKE
+74 GEASKEGEE
-83 NPVRPISFSTPSL
+83 NPDRPISFSTPSL

-118 CEEDDV
+118 CEEDDE

-141 SSDSVFTSSAQQ
+141 SSDTVFTSSAQQ
-153 QGVASSCAALGHD
+153 QGAALSCAAMGHD

-171 SSQEPGKDAPS
+171 PIQEPGKDAPS
-182 LTAAQRGKERDR
+182 SAPTQRVKERDR

-486 TGIQDCLALRIWVE
+486 TGTQDCLALRIWVE

-595 SSLGPGAAGQTGVG
+595 SSMGPGAAGQTAG
-609 GGVGGGGV
+609 G
-617 GGGGVGGGGMG
+617 
-628 GGGGVGGGG
+628 
-637 GGVGGGQESEELPEV
+637 GGGQESEELPEV

-663 GTTLSLPGESIGSAS
+663 GTALSLPEGESIGSAS

-701 TTFPPTASSTG
+701 TVLPPTASSTG
-712 ALAHPQMVSIGES
+712 ALAHHQMLPIGES
-725 GGVPNVP
+725 GSVPNVP

-737 SMSSMSIGH
+737 SMSSMPVGQ
-746 SGGGPVGQT
+746 SGGGPVGQAY
-755 FLQSSTMVPQVS
+755 LQPSTMVP
-767 ASVPQQYFQSQTFPS
+767 
-782 DAFQTA
+782 
-788 TPHGS
+788 
-793 MAPSQSYIPPVS
+793 
-805 PQAPINVLTTSMSV
+805 
-819 SDPAGLA
+819 
-826 GTIVPLAQQTQPP
+826 
-839 ATPMQLTDIIPQT
+839 
-852 APQQTQ
+852 
-858 PVMIPQQTIVQQQQ
+858 
-872 IGMDPQTSTL
+872 
-882 QQQQQQQ
+882 
-889 MEAQATLLE
+889 
-898 QQVGT
+898 
-903 TQPPTEHHLQ
+903 
-913 NLQTSAVQKH
+913 
-923 QHEPQQQIYVQQP
+923 
-936 VPPVH
+936 
-941 TIPQQQ
+941 
-947 VLPTQTGMEQ
+947 
-957 RAMSLPQPGEQPQT
+957 
-971 YKQQPTG
+971 
-978 DPREQTMIQPQQL
+978 
-991 QQQLQQQQTLLQQQ
+991 
-1005 QQQALLLEQRQTYV
+1005 
-1019 QQQVDQQQQTA
+1019 
-1030 LLQQQQQQQA
+1030 
-1040 QLNQFQLEQ
+1040 
-1049 QQALI
+1049 
-1054 HKQLLDQQQQQALIQ
+1054 
-1069 QQEQQQ
+1069 
-1075 QQPQQSLL
+1075 
-1083 QHQLEQQQQQ
+1083 
-1093 PTLQQQ
+1093 
-1099 QQSQLYQQIGQPQ
+1099 
-1112 AGTQKEPE
+1112 
-1120 KQQQSGQQQQQIVLQ
+1120 
-1135 QQPQQTQQQTE
+1135 
-1146 QQLQQQAILR
+1146 
-1156 QIEQQQQQALIQ
+1156 
-1168 QHLQQQ
+1168 
-1174 AILQQHQLQQKAQ
+1174 
-1187 LQQQQQEQQQVQL
+1187 
-1200 MQQIEQQQQALLQ
+1200 
-1213 QQLEQQRQQQVLL
+1213 
-1226 QQQQAERL
+1226 
-1234 QQQALLQKQ
+1234 
-1243 IQEQQQQAAILQLQ
+1243 
-1257 KTEKQEAVPIPQSN
+1257 
-1271 SEQQIQPQTSD
+1271 
-1282 IQHVCIPQLNTTQL
+1282 
-1296 APHTTLTQQQ
+1296 
-1306 VIEQQ
+1306 
-1311 QHAALIQQQQVF
+1311 
-1323 IAQPQHH
+1323 
-1330 TSVME
+1330 
-1335 PHISVGAPA
+1335 
-1344 GTEVIQHQ
+1344 
-1352 TQKASQAQVLM
+1352 
-1363 ANQTTQIPVQTSAV
+1363 
-1377 VPAQVLTQQGQSEA
+1377 
-1391 HSQNQGQVPVQFI
+1391 
-1404 AQSTVQAPQAM
+1404 
-1415 TEAQATLPA
+1415 
-1424 AMIQGQTHVIQ
+1424 
-1435 TQQIPLQPSYAGPAT
+1435 
-1450 HTQSQV
+1450 
-1456 TAQPL
+1456 
-1461 IQTQPLQLTI
+1461 
-1471 SQSQPPHSQGPTVDI
+1471 
-1486 QMMGQQSQAAV
+1486 
-1497 QPPAAIASIP
+1497 
-1507 SQIQHETLVQQN
+1507 
-1519 SQMPGLMQA
+1519 
-1528 QLQQQTQGQPPI
+1528 
-1540 QVHVQ
+1540 
-1545 AAASLLAPQYVP
+1545 
-1557 QPTHQAMVSGQ
+1557 
-1568 QDITH
+1568 
-1573 IMQQQQQQQQQQ
+1573 
-1585 DPLLQYQQMIL
+1585 
-1596 SPGPAGSVGTTA
+1596 
-1608 DLSLS
+1608 
-1613 SVVDPAN
+1613 
-1620 FVAASHPVQ
+1620 
-1629 QAGHAYVSGQTTL
+1629 
-1642 HPVVQA
+1642 
-1648 QQQPLGSTADPSVIQ
+1648 
-1663 PISQPTIP
+1663 
-1671 TGQYQQQLQ
+1671 
-1680 NLSQVYQPLAS
+1680 
-1691 QAQLL
+1691 
-1696 AQPIPTTIQQPL
+1696 
-1708 PPKQATIPLDE
+1708 
-1719 SQLPPQGPPAS
+1719 
-1730 HLVTHSA
+1730 
-1737 AQIVPSNVAGPQS
+1737 
-1750 QNKTQPRYSH
+1750 
-1760 LVAGAP
+1760 
-1766 SSPQHQAKQMLP
+1766 
-1778 AHTHTQT
+1778 
-1785 SIQAQTHSQTQTHVQ
+1785 
-1800 TQAHS
+1800 
-1805 HTQTHTET
+1805 
-1813 PVAEQPILPHA
+1813 
-1824 VFPAQQMP
+1824 
-1832 LSPSHT
+1832 
-1838 SCPPTSL
+1838 
-1845 PSLPSLPSHPSAAAP
+1845 
-1860 APELPTSP
+1860 
-1868 PAAQVTLPGQADF
+1868 
-1881 IPTSPPPV
+1881 
-1889 TTLQSLDSN
+1889 
-1898 APKLPQASL
+1898 
-1907 QDCDLSLLGIAQ
+1907 Q

-1926 TERHSSSGSFPAN
+1926 TERHSSSGSVPAN

-1945 LLANGKIDKLK
+1945 LLANGKLEKLK
-1956 AQRRAS
+1956 TQRRAS

-1984 DNMVECQLETHS
+1984 DNMVECQLETHT

-2019 EEDFVLDVE
+2019 EEDFVLDIE

-2049 HSLTG
+2049 HSQTG

-2060 VSTPTSSSVGRW
+2060 VSTPTSSTMDSVPHSSPVGRW

-2084 SLSSQGAGTPPP
+2084 SLSSQGAGAPSP
-2096 TSEMRIPQSPKME
+2096 TAEMRTPQSPKTE
-2109 KAVESEG
+2109 KESEG
-2116 SQSLESLTGMTS
+2116 SQSLESLTGIAS
-2128 PPCPT
+2128 PPCPS

-2138 PPVSTI
+2138 PPVSTV
-2144 SAPVSMAPSATAA
+2144 SAPASMAPSVIAA
-2157 LAPNTAASE
+2157 PAPHTAASE

-2173 TLEASVPVTASGGLE
+2173 TLEASVPVTASGGLDLPV
-2188 ILTSASV
+2188 LTSASV
-2195 DQIPSAPSSIAIP
+2195 DQIPSVPASIAIP
-2208 AVANLP
+2208 AAANLP
-2214 ALSTAPTVVSPT
+2214 TLSTAPTVVSPT
-2226 PTTILPDMIT
+2226 PITILPDVLT
-2236 SPGTSGCSIVG
+2236 SPGSSGCSTVG

-2252 TVITAPRSCVPAADQ
+2252 TVTTAPRACVPAVDQ
-2267 SSTSFYSSP
+2267 SSTSFHSPP
-2276 PAAAVIPSAVSQFGM
+2276 PAAAVTSSAVSQLGM
-2291 EQQQTLTQVVKP
+2291 EQQQTLTQVAKP
-2303 APQQPQPQPQP
+2303 AVQQPQQPQPQLQP
-2314 QPQLQVQV
+2314 AL
-2322 QVQPPLQQQVPA
+2322 
-2334 VQQQLPAVQL
+2334 QQQLPVVQ
-2344 KQQLQQATPQ
+2344 Q
-2354 QQLQSQHQEQIQL
+2354 QQLQAMQLEQQAQQIKQATMQQQQQSQHQAYQEQIQL

-2395 LTEVQVLPRPGN
+2395 LTEVQVLPRQGH
-2407 TELLKQAVPLQQ
+2407 TELLQQSVQSLQQ
-2419 FPTPVSL
+2419 FLPPMPL
-2426 QQTQQPLPQQ
+2426 QQTQQPLLQQ
-2436 QTPQYTPQLL
+2436 QTPQFTQQLL

-2501 QQHQLFMGTVAL
+2501 QQQQLFMGTVAL
-2513 KPDQSQMLPLSISQ
+2513 KTDQSQILPLSISQ
-2527 QFLQQQPQLN
+2527 QFLQQQAQLN
-2537 VSPVPQQQIPQQT
+2537 VSPVPQQQIPQQV
-2550 QIPAELSQ
+2550 QIPAELAQ
-2558 QNIQSQIQLQHIEQQ
+2558 QHIQSQKQLQHTEQQ
-2573 QEAVKAMETP
+2573 QEVVKAMDTP
-2583 QKQQNFPL
+2583 QKQQQFTL
-2591 QKQSSIQMSE
+2591 QKQSSLQMSE

-2610 VTEDTCS
+2610 FTEDTCS
-2617 YSAPFHP
+2617 YSTPFHP

-2632 LHLGSTDAP
+2632 LHLSTTEAP

-2692 SSGAALA
+2692 SSGAAPT
-2699 GGLASGPTSAA
+2699 GGAASGPTSAA
-2710 STSAGGDESSEPQSI
+2710 STSAGGDESSEPQSL
-2725 HHMSFPPPISSS
+2725 HHLSFPPPASSS

-2742 SSSSTTSSTTSRSSS
+2742 SSTSSTSSTTSRSSS
-2757 TSPDPERDRVGE
+2757 TSPDPERDGGGE
-2769 EASSEAPNVAELGPV
+2769 KASIEAPNLAEMGPV

-2806 PPNQDDSAGPQRP
+2806 PPSQDDPAGPQRP

-2901 LFKKPRVQQD
+2901 LFKKPRVQQE
-2911 GRSSSQTLRE
+2911 GRSSSQALAE

-2931 QSRKGRFQVTPVPQ
+2931 HSCKGRFQVTPVPQ
-2945 SSPPKDAASGHGST
+2945 SSPPKAAPSGHGST
-2959 HRKVGRFSV
+2959 QRKVGRFSV
-2968 TQAETKREDRHT
+2968 TQAETKKEDRQT

-2986 PDLERDRRK
+2986 PDLERERRR
-2995 SRAKEGEKEESKRT
+2995 SRAKEGEKDESKRT
-3009 PSMAHLPRGH
+3009 PAMAHLPRGH

-3030 DDDESELEDEDLRKE
+3030 DEDESELEDEELRKE

-3067 LQELYRQLRSFK
+3067 LQELYRQLRSLK
-3079 DQRQSLPAS
+3079 DQRQSLPVS
-3088 LSRTPPLPTA
+3088 LSRTPPLPTG
-3098 PPVLSPRRP
+3098 PPILSPRRP

-3137 YSGGEQSRLPLYCNP
+3137 FSGSEQSRLPLYCNP
-3152 EHHTTLPAKR
+3152 EHCTSLPAKR

-3175 LHKLVDNWTKETVG
+3175 LHKLVDNWTKEAVG
-3189 PSPPKPSLN
+3189 PTPPKPSLN

-3205 VQELGGWSQPAE
+3205 VQELGGWSQTTE
-3217 VAPPGWF
+3217 VAPSGWF
-3224 PVAPLNPQATPTP
+3224 PVAPLNPQAPPTPT
-3237 ASLPVAAP
+3237 SLPVAAP
-3245 SHYTGGGSLSTL
+3245 SQYTGGGNLSTL
-3257 HSPGPPP
+3257 PSPGPPT
-3264 QTHMAQVPPMQ
+3264 QTHMAQVPQMQ
-3275 QSLQLHQ
+3275 QSLHLHQ

-3293 SPLRQ
+3293 SPIRQ

-3308 IQSQSLPQTQP
+3308 MQSQSLLQTQP
-3319 ITQLPHSPPQSQPL
+3319 VTQLPHSPPQSQPL

-3345 AAPLLPGSGATAPT
+3345 APSLLPGSGTTAPT

-3367 TFCSCSSS
+3367 TFCSCPSP
-3375 SSTSSSS
+3375 SSTSSPS

>member
-6 GEPTGTE
+6 GDPTGTE

-22 REEDTEREG
+22 KEEDTEREG
-31 RADPQRERTHSTPSD
+31 RVEQQRERTHGTSVD
-46 FPSSQ
+46 FASSQ
-51 TQERKTTGGEDGAIR
+51 TQEGRATGGEDGGIGR
-66 GGGGGGGG
+66 EGGGGK
-74 GEASQAGKE
+74 ASQEHEETTVK
-83 NPVRPISFSTPSL
+83 PISFSTPSL
-96 PVDTGQKRLR
+96 PDDTGQKRLR

-118 CEEDDV
+118 CEEDDE
-124 VEVPPEAPHSAP
+124 VEVAPEAPHSAP

-141 SSDSVFTSSAQQ
+141 SPDSVFTSSAQQ
-153 QGVASSCAALGHD
+153 QGGASSCAALGHD

-171 SSQEPGKDAPS
+171 SGHELGKDAPS
-182 LTAAQRGKERDR
+182 SAPPQRGKERDR

-434 ASFDKVN
+434 ASFEKVN

-486 TGIQDCLALRIWVE
+486 TGTQDCLALRIWVE

-570 QQQQGFEE
+570 QQGFEE

-590 HPSCP
+590 HPSFP
-595 SSLGPGAAGQTGVG
+595 SSLGQGAAGQTGGEG
-609 GGVGGGGV
+609 GGV
-617 GGGGVGGGGMG
+617 
-628 GGGGVGGGG
+628 
-637 GGVGGGQESEELPEV
+637 QESEELPEV
-652 DQHVRQQHIFS
+652 DQHVRKQHIFS
-663 GTTLSLPGESIGSAS
+663 GTTLSLPEGESIGSAS

-701 TTFPPTASSTG
+701 TALPPMSTG
-712 ALAHPQMVSIGES
+712 TLTHPQMLPIGES
-725 GGVPNVP
+725 GSVPNVP
-732 IGQSV
+732 LGQSL
-737 SMSSMSIGH
+737 SMSSMSVGQ

-755 FLQSSTMVPQVS
+755 FLQPATMVPQVS
-767 ASVPQQYFQSQTFPS
+767 PSVPQQYFQSQTFPAE
-782 DAFQTA
+782 AFQTA

-805 PQAPINVLTTSMSV
+805 PQAPINVLTASMPV

-826 GTIVPLAQQTQPP
+826 GTIVPHAQQTQHP
-839 ATPMQLTDIIPQT
+839 ATPMQLTDIIPQA

-858 PVMIPQQTIVQQQQ
+858 PVMIPQHTIVQQQQ

-882 QQQQQQQ
+882 QQQPQQQ
-889 MEAQATLLE
+889 MEAQATLHE
-898 QQVGT
+898 QQQQVSA
-903 TQPPTEHHLQ
+903 TQLPTEQHRQSLSA
-913 NLQTSAVQKH
+913 TAVQKH

-936 VPPVH
+936 VPHVQP
-941 TIPQQQ
+941 TSQQH
-947 VLPTQTGMEQ
+947 VLTTQTGMEQ
-957 RAMSLPQPGEQPQT
+957 RAMSAPHQGEQHLT
-971 YKQQPTG
+971 YEQTG
-978 DPREQTMIQPQQL
+978 DPREQTMIQSQQLQQL
-991 QQQLQQQQTLLQQQ
+991 QQQPSLLQQQQQQQALLLEQHQLYVQQQLDQQQQQTLLQQQ
-1005 QQQALLLEQRQTYV
+1005 QQQAQ
-1019 QQQVDQQQQTA
+1019 
-1030 LLQQQQQQQA
+1030 LQQQQ
-1040 QLNQFQLEQ
+1040 
-1049 QQALI
+1049 ALQ
-1054 HKQLLDQQQQQALIQ
+1054 HKHLLDQQQQQALIQ
-1069 QQEQQQ
+1069 QKHEQQQ
-1075 QQPQQSLL
+1075 QVLIQQEQPQQVLL
-1083 QHQLEQQQQQ
+1083 QHHLEQQQQL
-1093 PTLQQQ
+1093 TSQ
-1099 QQSQLYQQIGQPQ
+1099 QQSQLYQQIGQHQ
-1112 AGTQKEPE
+1112 AGSQKEPE
-1120 KQQQSGQQQQQIVLQ
+1120 KQLQLGQQQQQIILQ
-1135 QQPQQTQQQTE
+1135 QQQLQPTQQQQE
-1146 QQLQQQAILR
+1146 QQLQQQALIR
-1156 QIEQQQQQALIQ
+1156 QMEQQQALIQ

-1174 AILQQHQLQQKAQ
+1174 LILQQQQLQQKAQ
-1187 LQQQQQEQQQVQL
+1187 LQQQEQQQVQL
-1200 MQQIEQQQQALLQ
+1200 KQQIEQQQQALLQ

-1226 QQQQAERL
+1226 QQQAERL
-1234 QQQALLQKQ
+1234 QQQALIQQ
-1243 IQEQQQQAAILQLQ
+1243 HIQEQQQQQAAIIQLQ
-1257 KTEKQEAVPIPQSN
+1257 QTEKQEAMPIPQSN
-1271 SEQQIQPQTSD
+1271 SEQQIQQQPTDTS
-1282 IQHVCIPQLNTTQL
+1282 HMCIPQLNATPFT
-1296 APHTTLTQQQ
+1296 PHTIQQQ
-1306 VIEQQ
+1306 VTEQQ
-1311 QHAALIQQQQVF
+1311 QQAALMQQQHTFV
-1323 IAQPQHH
+1323 AQPQHH

-1335 PHISVGAPA
+1335 PHISSGAPGGA
-1344 GTEVIQHQ
+1344 ETIQHQ
-1352 TQKASQAQVLM
+1352 SHIVSQVKVPMTIQPS
-1363 ANQTTQIPVQTSAV
+1363 QIPVQKPAV
-1377 VPAQVLTQQGQSEA
+1377 VPAQVLTQQGQREVQ
-1391 HSQNQGQVPVQFI
+1391 SQNQGQIPVQFI
-1404 AQSTVQAPQAM
+1404 AQSTPQA
-1415 TEAQATLPA
+1415 AQVMPETQVTPPVAL
-1424 AMIQGQTHVIQ
+1424 IQGQTQIIQ
-1435 TQQIPLQPSYAGPAT
+1435 TQQIPLQTTFPGPVPLS
-1450 HTQSQV
+1450 QSQI

-1461 IQTQPLQLTI
+1461 IQTQPLHGTI
-1471 SQSQPPHSQGPTVDI
+1471 TQSQPPPAQVQKVDI
-1486 QMMGQQSQAAV
+1486 KMMGQQIQATA
-1497 QPPAAIASIP
+1497 QPPSAIASIP
-1507 SQIQHETLVQQN
+1507 SQIQHETHVQQTPP
-1519 SQMPGLMQA
+1519 MPGLIQPQFQQQMQGQVQA
-1528 QLQQQTQGQPPI
+1528 QPAIG
-1540 QVHVQ
+1540 
-1545 AAASLLAPQYVP
+1545 LLTHQYVP
-1557 QPTHQAMVSGQ
+1557 QPAHQVMPSVQ

-1573 IMQQQQQQQQQQ
+1573 ISQQQEQQH
-1585 DPLLQYQQMIL
+1585 PVHQYQTLIL
-1596 SPGPAGSVGTTA
+1596 SPGSAGSVGTKI
-1608 DLSLS
+1608 DCLST
-1613 SVVDPAN
+1613 VVDPTSFATTP
-1620 FVAASHPVQ
+1620 HPVHAG
-1629 QAGHAYVSGQTTL
+1629 QAYAPGQTAL
-1642 HPVVQA
+1642 HQVVQA
-1648 QQQPLGSTADPSVIQ
+1648 QQQPIASTVDPSVIQ
-1663 PISQPTIP
+1663 AISQPALTQSAEQYKQQLPKLSQVQQPITIP
-1671 TGQYQQQLQ
+1671 TT
-1680 NLSQVYQPLAS
+1680 
-1691 QAQLL
+1691 QAQLP
-1696 AQPIPTTIQQPL
+1696 AQPIPASIQQQVPL
-1708 PPKQATIPLDE
+1708 KQALMPLDE
-1719 SQLPPQGPPAS
+1719 NQPPTQCQPTS
-1730 HLVTHSA
+1730 HLVTQPPAQSA
-1737 AQIVPSNVAGPQS
+1737 PTHVAEPRS
-1750 QNKTQPRYSH
+1750 QNRTLPLQSH
-1760 LVAGAP
+1760 LVAASP
-1766 SSPQHQAKQMLP
+1766 PSPQHQAKQMLP
-1778 AHTHTQT
+1778 TYTHTQT
-1785 SIQAQTHSQTQTHVQ
+1785 SSQAQTHSQTQTHVQ

-1805 HTQTHTET
+1805 HIQTHTET
-1813 PVAEQPILPHA
+1813 PISEQPALPHA

-1832 LSPSHT
+1832 LSPLHT

-1845 PSLPSLPSHPSAAAP
+1845 PSFPSLPSHHP

-1868 PAAQVTLPGQADF
+1868 PVAQVTLPGQADF

-1889 TTLQSLDSN
+1889 ATLQPLDSN

-1919 DGPYLSS
+1919 DAPYLTSA
-1926 TERHSSSGSFPAN
+1926 EHHSSSGSVPAN
-1939 GEETLQ
+1939 GEDPLQ
-1945 LLANGKIDKLK
+1945 LLANGKSEKLK
-1956 AQRRAS
+1956 PQRRAS
-1962 CQRPEKVS
+1962 CQRTEKVS

-2019 EEDFVLDVE
+2019 EEDFVIDVE

-2034 ELRAIVKKAHEILQT
+2034 ELRAIVKKAHELLQT
-2049 HSLTG
+2049 HSQTG

-2060 VSTPTSSSVGRW
+2060 VSTPTSSMDSVPHSSPVGRW

-2084 SLSSQGAGTPPP
+2084 SLSSPGAA
-2096 TSEMRIPQSPKME
+2096 TSPATAETRIPQSPKKE
-2109 KAVESEG
+2109 KESEG
-2116 SQSLESLTGMTS
+2116 SQSLESLTEMTS
-2128 PPCPT
+2128 PTFST
-2133 LSATS
+2133 LSTTS
-2138 PPVSTI
+2138 PPVSI
-2144 SAPVSMAPSATAA
+2144 LSAPTSMAPSATAA
-2157 LAPNTAASE
+2157 PASHTAASE
-2166 SISAPAS
+2166 TISGPPSVPVPVSGGVELPVLNSAPA
-2173 TLEASVPVTASGGLE
+2173 
-2188 ILTSASV
+2188 
-2195 DQIPSAPSSIAIP
+2195 DQIHIAPSTIAMP
-2208 AVANLP
+2208 LAANLP
-2214 ALSTAPTVVSPT
+2214 ALTIAPAVVSPT
-2226 PTTILPDMIT
+2226 STTILSDTLTP
-2236 SPGTSGCSIVG
+2236 PGTSVCSAAG
-2247 QSIGD
+2247 QSTGD
-2252 TVITAPRSCVPAADQ
+2252 TVITAPRPSVSALDQ
-2267 SSTSFYSSP
+2267 SSGSFHSP
-2276 PAAAVIPSAVSQFGM
+2276 PLAAVMPSVVSQLGM
-2291 EQQQTLTQVVKP
+2291 DQQQTFTQVAKP
-2303 APQQPQPQPQP
+2303 VPQQPQS
-2314 QPQLQVQV
+2314 QPQL
-2322 QVQPPLQQQVPA
+2322 QPPLQQQVLAAP
-2334 VQQQLPAVQL
+2334 
-2344 KQQLQQATPQ
+2344 QQLQAMQFEQ
-2354 QQLQSQHQEQIQL
+2354 QIQQHSQHQLYQEQIPL
-2367 QQERALQQSLQQ
+2367 QQEQALQQSLQQ
-2379 LQHQQLMQQQ
+2379 LQQHQLIQKQTLLPQK
-2389 IPLQQQ
+2389 
-2395 LTEVQVLPRPGN
+2395 LTEAQVLPPSGHA
-2407 TELLKQAVPLQQ
+2407 ELLQQSVPVHPFL
-2419 FPTPVSL
+2419 PPLPL
-2426 QQTQQPLPQQ
+2426 QQTQQPVVQQ
-2436 QTPQYTPQLL
+2436 QTSQYAPQLL
-2446 QQPQLQQLPQQ
+2446 QQHQIQQLPQQ
-2457 VMAPQA
+2457 IMATQA
-2463 AVVPQQQAH
+2463 AVVPQQQ
-2472 IDHQQ
+2472 DHQQ
-2477 QQQLNLQQTIHL
+2477 QSQLNLQQTIHL

-2495 QQQLQQ
+2495 QQQLQP
-2501 QQHQLFMGTVAL
+2501 QQHHMLMGAVPL
-2513 KPDQSQMLPLSISQ
+2513 KPELPLSVSQ
-2527 QFLQQQPQLN
+2527 QFLQQQTQLN
-2537 VSPVPQQQIPQQT
+2537 TSPVPQQQIPQQV
-2550 QIPAELSQ
+2550 QVPAEIIQ
-2558 QNIQSQIQLQHIEQQ
+2558 HVQSQMQLQHIEQQ
-2573 QEAVKAMETP
+2573 QEMVKAMDTP
-2583 QKQQNFPL
+2583 QKQQQFPL
-2591 QKQSSIQMSE
+2591 QKQSSLQMSE

-2610 VTEDTCS
+2610 VTDDTGSC
-2617 YSAPFHP
+2617 SAPFLP

-2632 LHLGSTDAP
+2632 LHLSSAEAP
-2641 LPALSLTMTPS
+2641 LPTLSLTMTPS

-2699 GGLASGPTSAA
+2699 GGAASGPTSAA
-2710 STSAGGDESSEPQSI
+2710 STSAGGDESSEPQSL
-2725 HHMSFPPPISSS
+2725 HHSSFPPPASSS

-2742 SSSSTTSSTTSRSSS
+2742 SPSSTTSSTTSRSSS
-2757 TSPDPERDRVGE
+2757 TSPEPERDGAGE
-2769 EASSEAPNVAELGPV
+2769 DGTSEVPNSVEQGPV

-2806 PPNQDDSAGPQRP
+2806 PPNQDDSAGHQRP
-2819 PVPGEPTILAVPPH
+2819 PVPREPTILAVPPH
-2833 SDTSTTGDASWPP
+2833 SDTSATGDASRPP

-2855 GQQKHNAGGGY
+2855 GQQQHNAGGGY

-2911 GRSSSQTLRE
+2911 GHSSSQALKDD
-2921 EKEAPPLNPP
+2921 KEVAPLNPP
-2931 QSRKGRFQVTPVPQ
+2931 QSRKGRFQVTPVLQ
-2945 SSPPKDAASGHGST
+2945 TSLPKDVPSGHGS
-2959 HRKVGRFSV
+2959 RKVGRFSV
-2968 TQAETKREDRHT
+2968 TQAETRKEDRQT

-2986 PDLERDRRK
+2986 PDLERERRK
-2995 SRAKEGEKEESKRT
+2995 SRAKEGDKEESKRT
-3009 PSMAHLPRGH
+3009 PSMAHMPRGH

-3067 LQELYRQLRSFK
+3067 LQELYRQLRSLK
-3079 DQRQSLPAS
+3079 DQRQSLPVS
-3088 LSRTPPLPTA
+3088 LSRTPPLPTG
-3098 PPVLSPRRP
+3098 PPLLSPRRP
-3107 RPAKI
+3107 RPAKS
-3112 KLRPRPHSHM
+3112 KLRSRPHSHM
-3122 DNNGVTHSGIQQSSS
+3122 DNNGVTHSGMQQSSS
-3137 YSGGEQSRLPLYCNP
+3137 LSGGEQSRLSLYCNP
-3152 EHHTTLPAKR
+3152 EHHTSLPAKR

-3175 LHKLVDNWTKETVG
+3175 LHKLVDNWTKEPVG
-3189 PSPPKPSLN
+3189 SAPPKPSLN

-3205 VQELGGWSQPAE
+3205 VQELGGWSQSSE
-3217 VAPPGWF
+3217 VPPPGWF
-3224 PVAPLNPQATPTP
+3224 PVAQLNPQVPSTP
-3237 ASLPVAAP
+3237 ASLTVPAP
-3245 SHYTGGGSLSTL
+3245 SQFTVGGSLSTL

-3264 QTHMAQVPPMQ
+3264 PPQTHMAQVPQMQ
-3275 QSLQLHQ
+3275 QSLHLHQ

-3308 IQSQSLPQTQP
+3308 IQSQLLSQTQP

-3345 AAPLLPGSGATAPT
+3345 AASLCGTTAPT

-3367 TFCSCSSS
+3367 AFCSCSSS
-3375 SSTSSSS
+3375 SSTCSSS

>member
-22 REEDTEREG
+22 KEEDTEQEG
-31 RADPQRERTHSTPSD
+31 RAHPQRERTHSTPSD
-46 FPSSQ
+46 VLSSQ
-51 TQERKTTGGEDGAIR
+51 TQERKATGGKDGAVQG

-74 GEASQAGKE
+74 GEASKEGEE
-83 NPVRPISFSTPSL
+83 NPDRPISFSTPSL

-118 CEEDDV
+118 CEEDDE

-141 SSDSVFTSSAQQ
+141 SSDTVFTSSAQQ
-153 QGVASSCAALGHD
+153 QGGASSCAAMGHD

-171 SSQEPGKDAPS
+171 PSQEPGKDAPS
-182 LTAAQRGKERDR
+182 SAPTQRVKERDR

-486 TGIQDCLALRIWVE
+486 TGTQDCLALRIWVE

-595 SSLGPGAAGQTGVG
+595 SSMGPGAAGQTAG
-609 GGVGGGGV
+609 G
-617 GGGGVGGGGMG
+617 
-628 GGGGVGGGG
+628 
-637 GGVGGGQESEELPEV
+637 GGGQESEELPEV

-663 GTTLSLPGESIGSAS
+663 GTALSLPGESIGSAS

-701 TTFPPTASSTG
+701 TALPPTASSAG
-712 ALAHPQMVSIGES
+712 ALAHHQMLPIGES
-725 GGVPNVP
+725 GSVPNVP

-737 SMSSMSIGH
+737 SMSSMPVGQ

-755 FLQSSTMVPQVS
+755 YLQPSTMVPQVS
-767 ASVPQQYFQSQTFPS
+767 PSVPQQYFQSQTFPS

-793 MAPSQSYIPPVS
+793 LAPSQSYIPPVS
-805 PQAPINVLTTSMSV
+805 PQAPSSVLTTSMSV
-819 SDPAGLA
+819 SDPTGLG

-839 ATPMQLTDIIPQT
+839 ATPMQLTDIIPQA

-858 PVMIPQQTIVQQQQ
+858 PVVIPLQTIVQQQQ
-872 IGMDPQTSTL
+872 IGMDPQASTL

-898 QQVGT
+898 QQQVSAS
-903 TQPPTEHHLQ
+903 QPPTEHQPQSL
-913 NLQTSAVQKH
+913 SATAARKH
-923 QHEPQQQIYVQQP
+923 QHEPPQQIYVQQP
-936 VPPVH
+936 IPPVH
-941 TIPQQQ
+941 TAPQQQ
-947 VLPTQTGMEQ
+947 VLPTQPGMEQ
-957 RAMSLPQPGEQPQT
+957 RPMSMPQPGEQPQT

-978 DPREQTMIQPQQL
+978 DPREQTMIQPQL
-991 QQQLQQQQTLLQQQ
+991 QQLQQTLLQQQ
-1005 QQQALLLEQRQTYV
+1005 QQQVLLLEHHQTYV
-1019 QQQVDQQQQTA
+1019 QQQIDQQQQKA
-1030 LLQQQQQQQA
+1030 LLQQQQA
-1040 QLNQFQLEQ
+1040 QLQQHQLEQ

-1054 HKQLLDQQQQQALIQ
+1054 HKQLLDQHQQQTLFQQ

-1075 QQPQQSLL
+1075 PGLVQQQQPQQALL
-1083 QHQLEQQQQQ
+1083 QHQLEQSPLQQQQ
-1093 PTLQQQ
+1093 PN
-1099 QQSQLYQQIGQPQ
+1099 QLYQQIGQHQ
-1112 AGTQKEPE
+1112 TGIQTELE

-1135 QQPQQTQQQTE
+1135 QQQQPQQAQQQKE
-1146 QQLQQQAILR
+1146 QLQQQALLR

-1174 AILQQHQLQQKAQ
+1174 AILQQQQLQQKAQ
-1187 LQQQQQEQQQVQL
+1187 LQQQQHEEQQVQL
-1200 MQQIEQQQQALLQ
+1200 KQQLEQQQQALLQ

-1234 QQQALLQKQ
+1234 QQQALLKQQ
-1243 IQEQQQQAAILQLQ
+1243 IQEQQQQAAIIQLQ
-1257 KTEKQEAVPIPQSN
+1257 QTEKQEAVPIPQSN
-1271 SEQQIQPQTSD
+1271 SEQQIQQQLTD
-1282 IQHVCIPQLNTTQL
+1282 IQHACVPQLN
-1296 APHTTLTQQQ
+1296 APQFTPHSTFIQQQ
-1306 VIEQQ
+1306 VMEQQ
-1311 QHAALIQQQQVF
+1311 QPATLIQQQQQQAFV
-1323 IAQPQHH
+1323 AQPQHH
-1330 TSVME
+1330 TSAME
-1335 PHISVGAPA
+1335 PHIPVGAPA
-1344 GTEVIQHQ
+1344 STEVIQHQ
-1352 TQKASQAQVLM
+1352 TQIVPQAQVPMAMQTTHIPIQTPAVVQAQVL
-1363 ANQTTQIPVQTSAV
+1363 A
-1377 VPAQVLTQQGQSEA
+1377 QQGQSEA
-1391 HSQNQGQVPVQFI
+1391 HPPNQVPVQLI
-1404 AQSTVQAPQAM
+1404 AQSTAQAAQAM
-1415 TEAQATLPA
+1415 IEAQVSPPA
-1424 AMIQGQTHVIQ
+1424 AVIQGQTHQTIQ
-1435 TQQIPLQPSYAGPAT
+1435 TQQIPLQTSYPGPAAL
-1450 HTQSQV
+1450 TQSQI

-1461 IQTQPLQLTI
+1461 IQTQPLHLTV
-1471 SQSQPPHSQGPTVDI
+1471 SQSQPPHGQGPTVDI
-1486 QMMGQQSQAAV
+1486 HMMGQQTQATV
-1497 QPPAAIASIP
+1497 QPPAAITSIP

-1519 SQMPGLMQA
+1519 AQMPVLMQP
-1528 QLQQQTQGQPPI
+1528 QLQQQTQGQPPS
-1540 QVHVQ
+1540 QMHTQ
-1545 AAASLLAPQYVP
+1545 TAAGLLTSQYVP
-1557 QPTHQAMVSGQ
+1557 QPTHQAMPSVQ

-1573 IMQQQQQQQQQQ
+1573 ITQQQQQQQE
-1585 DPLLQYQQMIL
+1585 PVLQYQQMIL
-1596 SPGPAGSVGTTA
+1596 SPGSAGSVGTTA
-1608 DLSLS
+1608 DSLT

-1620 FVAASHPVQ
+1620 FVATSHPVQ
-1629 QAGHAYVSGQTTL
+1629 QAGQAYGPGQTTL
-1642 HPVVQA
+1642 QPVVQA

-1663 PISQPTIP
+1663 QISQPPIP
-1671 TGQYQQQLQ
+1671 QSAVQYQQQLQ
-1680 NLSQVYQPLAS
+1680 KLSQAQQPLAPPPPQTQS
-1691 QAQLL
+1691 L
-1696 AQPIPTTIQQPL
+1696 AQPIPTPIQQQL
-1708 PPKQATIPLDE
+1708 PVQQALMPHDE
-1719 SQLPPQGPPAS
+1719 SQLPSQCPPAS
-1730 HLVTHSA
+1730 HLVTHPS
-1737 AQIVPSNVAGPQS
+1737 AQIGPSSVADPQS
-1750 QNKTQPRYSH
+1750 QNRTLPLYSH

-1766 SSPQHQAKQMLP
+1766 PSPQHQAKQILP

-1785 SIQAQTHSQTQTHVQ
+1785 SIQAQTNSQTQTLVQ

-1805 HTQTHTET
+1805 HTQTSTET
-1813 PVAEQPILPHA
+1813 PIAEQPVQPHA

-1845 PSLPSLPSHPSAAAP
+1845 PSLPFLPPHQPAAASLPD
-1860 APELPTSP
+1860 LPTSP
-1868 PAAQVTLPGQADF
+1868 PATQVTLPGQADF

-1898 APKLPQASL
+1898 APNLPQASL
-1907 QDCDLSLLGIAQ
+1907 QDCDLTLLGIAQ

-1926 TERHSSSGSFPAN
+1926 TERHSSSGSVPAN

-1945 LLANGKIDKLK
+1945 LLANGKLEKLK
-1956 AQRRAS
+1956 TQRRAS

-1984 DNMVECQLETHS
+1984 DNMVECQLETHT

-2019 EEDFVLDVE
+2019 EEDFVLDIE

-2049 HSLTG
+2049 HSQTG

-2060 VSTPTSSSVGRW
+2060 VSTPTSSTMDSVPHSSPVGRW

-2084 SLSSQGAGTPPP
+2084 SLSSQGAGAPSP
-2096 TSEMRIPQSPKME
+2096 TAEMRTPQSPKTE
-2109 KAVESEG
+2109 KESEG
-2116 SQSLESLTGMTS
+2116 SQSLESLTGIAS
-2128 PPCPT
+2128 PPCPS

-2138 PPVSTI
+2138 PPVSTV
-2144 SAPVSMAPSATAA
+2144 SAPASMAPSVTAA
-2157 LAPNTAASE
+2157 PAPHTAASE

-2188 ILTSASV
+2188 LPVLTSASV
-2195 DQIPSAPSSIAIP
+2195 DQIPSVPASIAIP
-2208 AVANLP
+2208 AAANLP
-2214 ALSTAPTVVSPT
+2214 TLSTAPTVVSPT
-2226 PTTILPDMIT
+2226 PITILPDVLT
-2236 SPGTSGCSIVG
+2236 SPGSSGCSTVG

-2252 TVITAPRSCVPAADQ
+2252 TVTTAPRSCVPAVDQ
-2267 SSTSFYSSP
+2267 SSTSFHSPP
-2276 PAAAVIPSAVSQFGM
+2276 PAAAVTSSAVSQLGM
-2291 EQQQTLTQVVKP
+2291 EQQQTLTQVAKP
-2303 APQQPQPQPQP
+2303 AVQQPQQPQPQLQP
-2314 QPQLQVQV
+2314 AL
-2322 QVQPPLQQQVPA
+2322 
-2334 VQQQLPAVQL
+2334 QQQLPVVQ
-2344 KQQLQQATPQ
+2344 Q
-2354 QQLQSQHQEQIQL
+2354 QQLQAMQLEQQAQQIQQATMQQQQQSQHQAYQEQIQL

-2395 LTEVQVLPRPGN
+2395 LTEVQVLPRQGH
-2407 TELLKQAVPLQQ
+2407 TELLQQSVQSLQQ
-2419 FPTPVSL
+2419 FLPPMPL
-2426 QQTQQPLPQQ
+2426 QQTQQPLLQQ
-2436 QTPQYTPQLL
+2436 QTPQFTQQLL

-2501 QQHQLFMGTVAL
+2501 QHQQLFMGAVAL
-2513 KPDQSQMLPLSISQ
+2513 KTDQSQMLPLSISQ
-2527 QFLQQQPQLN
+2527 QFLQQQAQLN
-2537 VSPVPQQQIPQQT
+2537 VSPVPQQQIPQQV
-2550 QIPAELSQ
+2550 QIPAELAQ
-2558 QNIQSQIQLQHIEQQ
+2558 QHIQSQKQLQHTEHQ
-2573 QEAVKAMETP
+2573 QEVVKTMDTP
-2583 QKQQNFPL
+2583 QKQQQFTL
-2591 QKQSSIQMSE
+2591 QKQSSLQMSE

-2610 VTEDTCS
+2610 FTEDTCS
-2617 YSAPFHP
+2617 YSTPFHP

-2632 LHLGSTDAP
+2632 LHLGTTEAP

-2692 SSGAALA
+2692 SSGAAPT
-2699 GGLASGPTSAA
+2699 GGAASGPTSAA
-2710 STSAGGDESSEPQSI
+2710 STSAGGDESSEPQSL
-2725 HHMSFPPPISSS
+2725 HHLSFPPPASSS

-2742 SSSSTTSSTTSRSSS
+2742 SSTSSTSSTTSRSSS
-2757 TSPDPERDRVGE
+2757 TSPDPERDGGGE
-2769 EASSEAPNVAELGPV
+2769 KASIEVPNLAEMGPV

-2806 PPNQDDSAGPQRP
+2806 PPSQDDPAGPQRP

-2846 NQHPIPLRH
+2846 NQHQIPLRH

-2901 LFKKPRVQQD
+2901 LFKKPRVQQE
-2911 GRSSSQTLRE
+2911 GRSSSQALAE

-2931 QSRKGRFQVTPVPQ
+2931 HSRKGRFQVTPVPQ
-2945 SSPPKDAASGHGST
+2945 SSPPKAAPSGHGST
-2959 HRKVGRFSV
+2959 QRKVGRFSV
-2968 TQAETKREDRHT
+2968 TQAETKKEDRQT

-2986 PDLERDRRK
+2986 PDLERERRR
-2995 SRAKEGEKEESKRT
+2995 SRAKEGEKDESKRT
-3009 PSMAHLPRGH
+3009 PAMAHLPRGH

-3030 DDDESELEDEDLRKE
+3030 DEDESELEDEELRKE

-3067 LQELYRQLRSFK
+3067 LQELYRQLRSLK
-3079 DQRQSLPAS
+3079 DQRQSLPVS
-3088 LSRTPPLPTA
+3088 LSRTPPLPTG
-3098 PPVLSPRRP
+3098 PPILSPRRP

-3137 YSGGEQSRLPLYCNP
+3137 FSGSEQSRLPLYCNP
-3152 EHHTTLPAKR
+3152 EHCTSLPAKR

-3175 LHKLVDNWTKETVG
+3175 LHKLVDNWTKEAVG
-3189 PSPPKPSLN
+3189 PTPPKPSLN

-3205 VQELGGWSQPAE
+3205 VQELGGWSQTTE
-3217 VAPPGWF
+3217 VAPSGWF
-3224 PVAPLNPQATPTP
+3224 PVAPLNPQAPPTPT
-3237 ASLPVAAP
+3237 SLPVAAP
-3245 SHYTGGGSLSTL
+3245 SQYTGGGNLSTL
-3257 HSPGPPP
+3257 PSPGPPT
-3264 QTHMAQVPPMQ
+3264 QTHMAQVPQMQ
-3275 QSLQLHQ
+3275 QSLHLHQ

-3293 SPLRQ
+3293 SPIRQ

-3308 IQSQSLPQTQP
+3308 MQSQSLPQTQP
-3319 ITQLPHSPPQSQPL
+3319 VTQLPHSPPQSQPL

-3345 AAPLLPGSGATAPT
+3345 AASLLPGSGTTAPT

-3367 TFCSCSSS
+3367 TFCPCPSP

>member
-31 RADPQRERTHSTPSD
+31 RADQQRERTRSTPSD
-46 FPSSQ
+46 ISSSQ
-51 TQERKTTGGEDGAIR
+51 TQERRATGGEDGAIQ
-66 GGGGGGGG
+66 GGGGGGRGGG
-74 GEASQAGKE
+74 GEASQEGVETTLK
-83 NPVRPISFSTPSL
+83 PVSFSTPSL

-118 CEEDDV
+118 CEEDDD

-141 SSDSVFTSSAQQ
+141 SSDSVFTSNAQQ

-182 LTAAQRGKERDR
+182 STPTQRGKERDR

-486 TGIQDCLALRIWVE
+486 TGTQDCLALRIWVE

-570 QQQQGFEE
+570 QQHQGFEE
-578 RRDSTLTSYTFS
+578 RRDSALTSYAFS
-590 HPSCP
+590 HPSCL
-595 SSLGPGAAGQTGVG
+595 SSLGPGAAGQTGG
-609 GGVGGGGV
+609 G
-617 GGGGVGGGGMG
+617 
-628 GGGGVGGGG
+628 
-637 GGVGGGQESEELPEV
+637 GGGQESEELPEV

-663 GTTLSLPGESIGSAS
+663 GTTLGLPGESMGSAS

-701 TTFPPTASSTG
+701 TTLPPTAPGAG
-712 ALAHPQMVSIGES
+712 ALAHPQMLSTGES
-725 GGVPNVP
+725 GSVPSVP
-732 IGQSV
+732 LGQSV
-737 SMSSMSIGH
+737 SMSSMSIGQ

-755 FLQSSTMVPQVS
+755 FLQPSTMVPQVS
-767 ASVPQQYFQSQTFPS
+767 PSVPQQYF
-782 DAFQTA
+782 
-788 TPHGS
+788 
-793 MAPSQSYIPPVS
+793 
-805 PQAPINVLTTSMSV
+805 
-819 SDPAGLA
+819 
-826 GTIVPLAQQTQPP
+826 
-839 ATPMQLTDIIPQT
+839 
-852 APQQTQ
+852 
-858 PVMIPQQTIVQQQQ
+858 
-872 IGMDPQTSTL
+872 
-882 QQQQQQQ
+882 
-889 MEAQATLLE
+889 
-898 QQVGT
+898 
-903 TQPPTEHHLQ
+903 
-913 NLQTSAVQKH
+913 
-923 QHEPQQQIYVQQP
+923 
-936 VPPVH
+936 
-941 TIPQQQ
+941 
-947 VLPTQTGMEQ
+947 
-957 RAMSLPQPGEQPQT
+957 
-971 YKQQPTG
+971 
-978 DPREQTMIQPQQL
+978 
-991 QQQLQQQQTLLQQQ
+991 
-1005 QQQALLLEQRQTYV
+1005 
-1019 QQQVDQQQQTA
+1019 
-1030 LLQQQQQQQA
+1030 
-1040 QLNQFQLEQ
+1040 
-1049 QQALI
+1049 
-1054 HKQLLDQQQQQALIQ
+1054 
-1069 QQEQQQ
+1069 
-1075 QQPQQSLL
+1075 
-1083 QHQLEQQQQQ
+1083 
-1093 PTLQQQ
+1093 
-1099 QQSQLYQQIGQPQ
+1099 
-1112 AGTQKEPE
+1112 
-1120 KQQQSGQQQQQIVLQ
+1120 
-1135 QQPQQTQQQTE
+1135 
-1146 QQLQQQAILR
+1146 
-1156 QIEQQQQQALIQ
+1156 
-1168 QHLQQQ
+1168 
-1174 AILQQHQLQQKAQ
+1174 
-1187 LQQQQQEQQQVQL
+1187 
-1200 MQQIEQQQQALLQ
+1200 
-1213 QQLEQQRQQQVLL
+1213 
-1226 QQQQAERL
+1226 
-1234 QQQALLQKQ
+1234 
-1243 IQEQQQQAAILQLQ
+1243 
-1257 KTEKQEAVPIPQSN
+1257 
-1271 SEQQIQPQTSD
+1271 
-1282 IQHVCIPQLNTTQL
+1282 
-1296 APHTTLTQQQ
+1296 
-1306 VIEQQ
+1306 
-1311 QHAALIQQQQVF
+1311 
-1323 IAQPQHH
+1323 
-1330 TSVME
+1330 
-1335 PHISVGAPA
+1335 
-1344 GTEVIQHQ
+1344 
-1352 TQKASQAQVLM
+1352 
-1363 ANQTTQIPVQTSAV
+1363 
-1377 VPAQVLTQQGQSEA
+1377 
-1391 HSQNQGQVPVQFI
+1391 
-1404 AQSTVQAPQAM
+1404 
-1415 TEAQATLPA
+1415 
-1424 AMIQGQTHVIQ
+1424 
-1435 TQQIPLQPSYAGPAT
+1435 
-1450 HTQSQV
+1450 
-1456 TAQPL
+1456 
-1461 IQTQPLQLTI
+1461 
-1471 SQSQPPHSQGPTVDI
+1471 
-1486 QMMGQQSQAAV
+1486 
-1497 QPPAAIASIP
+1497 
-1507 SQIQHETLVQQN
+1507 
-1519 SQMPGLMQA
+1519 
-1528 QLQQQTQGQPPI
+1528 
-1540 QVHVQ
+1540 
-1545 AAASLLAPQYVP
+1545 
-1557 QPTHQAMVSGQ
+1557 
-1568 QDITH
+1568 
-1573 IMQQQQQQQQQQ
+1573 
-1585 DPLLQYQQMIL
+1585 
-1596 SPGPAGSVGTTA
+1596 
-1608 DLSLS
+1608 
-1613 SVVDPAN
+1613 
-1620 FVAASHPVQ
+1620 
-1629 QAGHAYVSGQTTL
+1629 
-1642 HPVVQA
+1642 
-1648 QQQPLGSTADPSVIQ
+1648 
-1663 PISQPTIP
+1663 
-1671 TGQYQQQLQ
+1671 
-1680 NLSQVYQPLAS
+1680 
-1691 QAQLL
+1691 
-1696 AQPIPTTIQQPL
+1696 
-1708 PPKQATIPLDE
+1708 
-1719 SQLPPQGPPAS
+1719 
-1730 HLVTHSA
+1730 
-1737 AQIVPSNVAGPQS
+1737 
-1750 QNKTQPRYSH
+1750 
-1760 LVAGAP
+1760 
-1766 SSPQHQAKQMLP
+1766 
-1778 AHTHTQT
+1778 
-1785 SIQAQTHSQTQTHVQ
+1785 
-1800 TQAHS
+1800 
-1805 HTQTHTET
+1805 
-1813 PVAEQPILPHA
+1813 
-1824 VFPAQQMP
+1824 
-1832 LSPSHT
+1832 
-1838 SCPPTSL
+1838 
-1845 PSLPSLPSHPSAAAP
+1845 
-1860 APELPTSP
+1860 
-1868 PAAQVTLPGQADF
+1868 
-1881 IPTSPPPV
+1881 
-1889 TTLQSLDSN
+1889 
-1898 APKLPQASL
+1898 
-1907 QDCDLSLLGIAQ
+1907 Q

-1926 TERHSSSGSFPAN
+1926 TEHHSSSGSVPAN

-1945 LLANGKIDKLK
+1945 LLANGKLDKLK
-1956 AQRRAS
+1956 TQRRTS

-2049 HSLTG
+2049 HSQTG

-2060 VSTPTSSSVGRW
+2060 VSTPTSSTTDSVPHSSPVGRW

-2084 SLSSQGAGTPPP
+2084 SLSSQGAATPPP
-2096 TSEMRIPQSPKME
+2096 TTETKIPQSPETE
-2109 KAVESEG
+2109 KESEG
-2116 SQSLESLTGMTS
+2116 SQSLESLTGMAS

-2138 PPVSTI
+2138 SSVSTV
-2144 SAPVSMAPSATAA
+2144 SAPASMSSPATAA
-2157 LAPNTAASE
+2157 HAPHTVASE
-2166 SISAPAS
+2166 SISAPVF
-2173 TLEASVPVTASGGLE
+2173 TLEASVTASGGPELPV
-2188 ILTSASV
+2188 LTSASA
-2195 DQIPSAPSSIAIP
+2195 DQISSASSSIAMP
-2208 AVANLP
+2208 AAANL
-2214 ALSTAPTVVSPT
+2214 ATLSTTPTVVSPT
-2226 PTTILPDMIT
+2226 PMTIRPDILI
-2236 SPGTSGCSIVG
+2236 SPGTSGCSTVG
-2247 QSIGD
+2247 HSIGD
-2252 TVITAPRSCVPAADQ
+2252 TVITAPRSCVSAADQ
-2267 SSTSFYSSP
+2267 SSTSFHSPP
-2276 PAAAVIPSAVSQFGM
+2276 PAAAVASSAVSQLGM
-2291 EQQQTLTQVVKP
+2291 EQQQTVTQVAKP
-2303 APQQPQPQPQP
+2303 AQQQPQQPQPQLQP
-2314 QPQLQVQV
+2314 ALQQHVQAAQQLQAMQ
-2322 QVQPPLQQQVPA
+2322 LEQQA
-2334 VQQQLPAVQL
+2334 QQI
-2344 KQQLQQATPQ
+2344 QQATPQ
-2354 QQLQSQHQEQIQL
+2354 QQQQSQHQVYQEQIQL

-2379 LQHQQLMQQQ
+2379 LQQQQLVQKQ

-2395 LTEVQVLPRPGN
+2395 LTEVQVLPRPGHA
-2407 TELLKQAVPLQQ
+2407 EVLQQSVPLPQA
-2419 FPTPVSL
+2419 
-2426 QQTQQPLPQQ
+2426 QQPLLQQ
-2436 QTPQYTPQLL
+2436 QTAQFTPQLL
-2446 QQPQLQQLPQQ
+2446 QQSQL
-2457 VMAPQA
+2457 
-2463 AVVPQQQAH
+2463 
-2472 IDHQQ
+2472 Q
-2477 QQQLNLQQTIHL
+2477 QQQLNLQQTIQL

-2501 QQHQLFMGTVAL
+2501 QQHQLFMGAVAL

-2527 QFLQQQPQLN
+2527 QFLQQQAQLN

-2550 QIPAELSQ
+2550 QIPAELAQ
-2558 QNIQSQIQLQHIEQQ
+2558 QHVQPQKLLQHIEQQ
-2573 QEAVKAMETP
+2573 QEVVKAMDTP
-2583 QKQQNFPL
+2583 QKQLQFAL
-2591 QKQSSIQMSE
+2591 QKQSSLHMSE

-2610 VTEDTCS
+2610 VTEDTGS

-2632 LHLGSTDAP
+2632 LHLGTAEAP
-2641 LPALSLTMTPS
+2641 LPTLSLTMTPS

-2699 GGLASGPTSAA
+2699 GGAASCPTSAA
-2710 STSAGGDESSEPQSI
+2710 STSAGGDESSEPQSL
-2725 HHMSFPPPISSS
+2725 HPFLPPASSS

-2757 TSPDPERDRVGE
+2757 SSPDPEKDGGRED
-2769 EASSEAPNVAELGPV
+2769 ASSGVPNSAELGPV

-2806 PPNQDDSAGPQRP
+2806 PPKQDDSAGLQRP

-2846 NQHPIPLRH
+2846 NQQPIPLRH
-2855 GQQKHNAGGGY
+2855 GQQQHNAGGGY

-2901 LFKKPRVQQD
+2901 LFKKPRVQQE
-2911 GRSSSQTLRE
+2911 GRSSSQALKE
-2921 EKEAPPLNPP
+2921 EEAPPLNPP

-2945 SSPPKDAASGHGST
+2945 TSPPKDAPSGHGST

-2968 TQAETKREDRHT
+2968 TQAETKKEDGQT

-2986 PDLERDRRK
+2986 PHLERERRR
-2995 SRAKEGEKEESKRT
+2995 SRAKEGEKDESKRT
-3009 PSMAHLPRGH
+3009 PAMAHLSRGH

-3030 DDDESELEDEDLRKE
+3030 DDDESELEDEDLKRE

-3067 LQELYRQLRSFK
+3067 LQELYRQLRSLK
-3079 DQRQSLPAS
+3079 DQRQSLPVS

-3098 PPVLSPRRP
+3098 PILSPRRP

-3137 YSGGEQSRLPLYCNP
+3137 FSGGEQSRLPLYCNP
-3152 EHHTTLPAKR
+3152 EHCPSLPAKR

-3175 LHKLVDNWTKETVG
+3175 LHKLVDNWTKEMVG
-3189 PSPPKPSLN
+3189 PAPPKPSLN

-3205 VQELGGWSQPAE
+3205 VQELGGWSQPTE
-3217 VAPPGWF
+3217 VAPSGWF
-3224 PVAPLNPQATPTP
+3224 PVAPLNPQASPAP

-3245 SHYTGGGSLSTL
+3245 SPYTGGGNLSTL
-3257 HSPGPPP
+3257 PSPGPPP
-3264 QTHMAQVPPMQ
+3264 QTHMAQVPQMQ
-3275 QSLQLHQ
+3275 QSLHLHQ

-3293 SPLRQ
+3293 SPLHQ

-3308 IQSQSLPQTQP
+3308 IQSQSVPQTQP

-3345 AAPLLPGSGATAPT
+3345 ATSLLPGSGTTAST

-3375 SSTSSSS
+3375 SSTCSSS

>member
-1 MATDP
+1 M
-6 GEPTGTE
+6 
-13 DSSEKPDGQ
+13 
-22 REEDTEREG
+22 
-31 RADPQRERTHSTPSD
+31 
-46 FPSSQ
+46 
-51 TQERKTTGGEDGAIR
+51 
-66 GGGGGGGG
+66 
-74 GEASQAGKE
+74 
-83 NPVRPISFSTPSL
+83 
-96 PVDTGQKRLR
+96 
-106 REKRFFRKSVEI
+106 
-118 CEEDDV
+118 
-124 VEVPPEAPHSAP
+124 
-136 HLELR
+136 
-141 SSDSVFTSSAQQ
+141 
-153 QGVASSCAALGHD
+153 
-166 PSCPS
+166 
-171 SSQEPGKDAPS
+171 
-182 LTAAQRGKERDR
+182 
-194 EQEEEAEMKAVAT
+194 
-207 SPGGRFLKFD
+207 
-217 IELGRGAFKTVYKG
+217 GRGALEMGCIETW
-231 LDTETWVEVAWC
+231 LDTPAHS
-243 ELQDRKLT
+243 QDRKLT

-277 DSWESVLRGKKCIVL
+277 DSWESALRGKKCIVL

-486 TGIQDCLALRIWVE
+486 TGTQDCLALRIWVE

-590 HPSCP
+590 HPSCT
-595 SSLGPGAAGQTGVG
+595 SSLGPGAAGQTGG
-609 GGVGGGGV
+609 GAGGAGGV
-617 GGGGVGGGGMG
+617 
-628 GGGGVGGGG
+628 
-637 GGVGGGQESEELPEV
+637 QESEELPEV

-686 SQAYSQQGESYTHSQ
+686 SQVYSQPGESYSHSQ
-701 TTFPPTASSTG
+701 TALPPIASSTV
-712 ALAHPQMVSIGES
+712 ALAHHQMLPIGES
-725 GGVPNVP
+725 GSVPNVP

-737 SMSSMSIGH
+737 SMSSMSVGQ

-755 FLQSSTMVPQVS
+755 FLQPSTMVP
-767 ASVPQQYFQSQTFPS
+767 QSQTFPS

-793 MAPSQSYIPPVS
+793 LAPSQSYIPPVS

-819 SDPAGLA
+819 SDPAGPG
-826 GTIVPLAQQTQPP
+826 GTIVPLSQQTQPP
-839 ATPMQLTDIIPQT
+839 ATPMQLTDIIPQA

-858 PVMIPQQTIVQQQQ
+858 PVVIPLQTIVQQQQ

-882 QQQQQQQ
+882 QQQPQQQ
-889 MEAQATLLE
+889 MEAPAALLE
-898 QQVGT
+898 QQQVSA
-903 TQPPTEHHLQ
+903 TQPPTEH
-913 NLQTSAVQKH
+913 QTQSLSAIAVQKH
-923 QHEPQQQIYVQQP
+923 QHEPPQQIYVQQP

-941 TIPQQQ
+941 TTPQQQ
-947 VLPTQTGMEQ
+947 VLPTQPGMEQ
-957 RAMSLPQPGEQPQT
+957 RAMSVPQLGEQPQT

-978 DPREQTMIQPQQL
+978 DPREQTLIQPQL
-991 QQQLQQQQTLLQQQ
+991 QQQLQQTLLQ
-1005 QQQALLLEQRQTYV
+1005 QQQALLLEQHQTYV
-1019 QQQVDQQQQTA
+1019 QQQLDQQQQQA
-1030 LLQQQQQQQA
+1030 LFQQQQA
-1040 QLNQFQLEQ
+1040 QLQQHQLEQ

-1054 HKQLLDQQQQQALIQ
+1054 HKQMLDQQQQQALIQ
-1069 QQEQQQ
+1069 QQQEQQQPGLVQQ
-1075 QQPQQSLL
+1075 QQPQQALL
-1083 QHQLEQQQQQ
+1083 QHQVEQPPLQKQQ
-1093 PTLQQQ
+1093 PG
-1099 QQSQLYQQIGQPQ
+1099 QLYQQIGHQTGNQ
-1112 AGTQKEPE
+1112 TELE
-1120 KQQQSGQQQQQIVLQ
+1120 KQQQSGQQQQQIILQQ
-1135 QQPQQTQQQTE
+1135 QQPQQPQQQQE
-1146 QQLQQQAILR
+1146 QLQQQAFLR

-1174 AILQQHQLQQKAQ
+1174 ALLQQQQLQQKAQ
-1187 LQQQQQEQQQVQL
+1187 LQQQQHEQQQVQL
-1200 MQQIEQQQQALLQ
+1200 KQQLEQQQQALLQ

-1234 QQQALLQKQ
+1234 QQQALIKQQ
-1243 IQEQQQQAAILQLQ
+1243 IQEQQQQAAIIQLQ
-1257 KTEKQEAVPIPQSN
+1257 QTEKQEISSIPPSN
-1271 SEQQIQPQTSD
+1271 SEQQIQQQPAD
-1282 IQHVCIPQLNTTQL
+1282 IQQACIPQLNATQFT
-1296 APHTTLTQQQ
+1296 PHSTLTQQQ
-1306 VIEQQ
+1306 VIDQQ
-1311 QHAALIQQQQVF
+1311 QPAALIQQQQAFVD
-1323 IAQPQHH
+1323 QPQHH

-1335 PHISVGAPA
+1335 PHVAVGAPV
-1344 GTEVIQHQ
+1344 GTDVIHHQ
-1352 TQKASQAQVLM
+1352 TQIASQAQVPM
-1363 ANQTTQIPVQTSAV
+1363 AIQTTHIPVQAPAV
-1377 VPAQVLTQQGQSEA
+1377 VPAQVLTQPG
-1391 HSQNQGQVPVQFI
+1391 HSGTHPQNQVPVQFI
-1404 AQSTVQAPQAM
+1404 PQSTVQATQTM
-1415 TEAQATLPA
+1415 IEAQVTPPA
-1424 AMIQGQTHVIQ
+1424 AVIQGQTHIIQ
-1435 TQQIPLQPSYAGPAT
+1435 TQQIPLQTQNYPGPAT
-1450 HTQSQV
+1450 LAQTQAA
-1456 TAQPL
+1456 AQPL
-1461 IQTQPLQLTI
+1461 IQTQPLHLTV
-1471 SQSQPPHSQGPTVDI
+1471 SQSQPPHGQGPAVDI
-1486 QMMGQQSQAAV
+1486 QMMGQQSQATV
-1497 QPPAAIASIP
+1497 QPPGAITSIP
-1507 SQIQHETLVQQN
+1507 AQIQHEALVQKN
-1519 SQMPGLMQA
+1519 AQMPGLMQP
-1528 QLQQQTQGQPPI
+1528 QLQQQTQGQPPS
-1540 QVHVQ
+1540 QMHAQ
-1545 AAASLLAPQYVP
+1545 TGLLAPQYVP
-1557 QPTHQAMVSGQ
+1557 QPAHQAMPSVQ

-1573 IMQQQQQQQQQQ
+1573 ITQQQQQQE
-1585 DPLLQYQQMIL
+1585 PVLQYQQMIR
-1596 SPGPAGSVGTTA
+1596 SPGSAGSVGTTT
-1608 DLSLS
+1608 DSLT
-1613 SVVDPAN
+1613 SVVDLAN
-1620 FVAASHPVQ
+1620 FVATPHPVQ
-1629 QAGHAYVSGQTTL
+1629 QAGQAYVPGQTTL
-1642 HPVVQA
+1642 QPVVQA
-1648 QQQPLGSTADPSVIQ
+1648 QQQALGGTADPSVIQ
-1663 PISQPTIP
+1663 QISQPPMPQSTA
-1671 TGQYQQQLQ
+1671 QYQQQLQ
-1680 NLSQVYQPLAS
+1680 KLSQVQQPLAPPPS
-1691 QAQLL
+1691 QTQLL
-1696 AQPIPTTIQQPL
+1696 AQPIPTPIQQPL
-1708 PPKQATIPLDE
+1708 PIKQAVIPLDE
-1719 SQLPPQGPPAS
+1719 SQLPSQCSPAS
-1730 HLVTHSA
+1730 HLVTHPP
-1737 AQIVPSNVAGPQS
+1737 AQIGPSNVTEPQS
-1750 QNKTQPRYSH
+1750 QNRTLPLYSH
-1760 LVAGAP
+1760 LMAGAP
-1766 SSPQHQAKQMLP
+1766 PSPQHQAKSMLP

-1785 SIQAQTHSQTQTHVQ
+1785 NIQAQTHSQTQTHVQ
-1800 TQAHS
+1800 PQAHS

-1813 PVAEQPILPHA
+1813 PIAEQPVLPQA

-1838 SCPPTSL
+1838 SHPPTSL
-1845 PSLPSLPSHPSAAAP
+1845 PSLPFLPSHHPAAAAP
-1860 APELPTSP
+1860 VTELPTSP

-1889 TTLQSLDSN
+1889 TILQSLDSN
-1898 APKLPQASL
+1898 PPNLPQASL

-1926 TERHSSSGSFPAN
+1926 TERHSSSGSVPAN
-1939 GEETLQ
+1939 GEEALQ
-1945 LLANGKIDKLK
+1945 LLANGKLEKLK

-1984 DNMVECQLETHS
+1984 DNMVECQLETHT

-2028 KEKFVE
+2028 KDKFVE
-2034 ELRAIVKKAHEILQT
+2034 ELRAIVKKAHELLQT
-2049 HSLTG
+2049 HSQTG

-2060 VSTPTSSSVGRW
+2060 VSTPTSSTMDSVPHSSPVGRW

-2084 SLSSQGAGTPPP
+2084 SLSNQGAGTPPP
-2096 TSEMRIPQSPKME
+2096 IAEMRIPQSPKTE
-2109 KAVESEG
+2109 RESEG
-2116 SQSLESLTGMTS
+2116 SQSLESLAGMAS
-2128 PPCPT
+2128 PPCPP

-2138 PPVSTI
+2138 PPVSTV
-2144 SAPVSMAPSATAA
+2144 SAPASIAPSTTITPSATTV
-2157 LAPNTAASE
+2157 PTPHTTASE

-2188 ILTSASV
+2188 LQVPTSVSA
-2195 DQIPSAPSSIAIP
+2195 DQIPSVPSSIAIP
-2208 AVANLP
+2208 AAANIP
-2214 ALSTAPTVVSPT
+2214 SLSTAPTVVSPT
-2226 PTTILPDMIT
+2226 HITILPDVLT
-2236 SPGTSGCSIVG
+2236 SPGSSGCSTVG

-2252 TVITAPRSCVPAADQ
+2252 TVTAPRSCVATGDQ
-2267 SSTSFYSSP
+2267 SSTSFHSPP
-2276 PAAAVIPSAVSQFGM
+2276 PAAAVTSSAVSQLGM
-2291 EQQQTLTQVVKP
+2291 KQQQTLAQVAMPAVQKP
-2303 APQQPQPQPQP
+2303 QLPQQ
-2314 QPQLQVQV
+2314 QLQ
-2322 QVQPPLQQQVPA
+2322 PTLQQQVPV
-2334 VQQQLPAVQL
+2334 VQQQLQAMQL
-2344 KQQLQQATPQ
+2344 EQQMQQTTTQ
-2354 QQLQSQHQEQIQL
+2354 QQQSQHQVYHEQIQL

-2379 LQHQQLMQQQ
+2379 LQHHQLMQQQ

-2395 LTEVQVLPRPGN
+2395 LTEVQVLPRPGH
-2407 TELLKQAVPLQQ
+2407 TELLQQSVPLQQ
-2419 FPTPVSL
+2419 FLPPIPL
-2426 QQTQQPLPQQ
+2426 QQTQQPLLQQ

-2446 QQPQLQQLPQQ
+2446 QQSQLQQLPQQ
-2457 VMAPQA
+2457 VMAPQTA
-2463 AVVPQQQAH
+2463 EVPQQQAI
-2472 IDHQQ
+2472 IDQ
-2477 QQQLNLQQTIHL
+2477 QQQLNLQQTMHL

-2495 QQQLQQ
+2495 QLQQ
-2501 QQHQLFMGTVAL
+2501 QQLFMGAAGL
-2513 KPDQSQMLPLSISQ
+2513 KTDQSQMLPLSISQ
-2527 QFLQQQPQLN
+2527 QFLQQQAQLN
-2537 VSPVPQQQIPQQT
+2537 ISPVLQQQIPQQA
-2550 QIPAELSQ
+2550 QIPAELAQHVQSQ
-2558 QNIQSQIQLQHIEQQ
+2558 QQLQHTEQQ
-2573 QEAVKAMETP
+2573 QDVVKVMDTP
-2583 QKQQNFPL
+2583 QKQFPL
-2591 QKQSSIQMSE
+2591 QKQSSLQMSE

-2610 VTEDTCS
+2610 FTEDTCS
-2617 YSAPFHP
+2617 YSTPFHP

-2632 LHLGSTDAP
+2632 LHLGSAEAP
-2641 LPALSLTMTPS
+2641 VPALSLTMTPS

-2692 SSGAALA
+2692 SSGAAPT
-2699 GGLASGPTSAA
+2699 GGAASGPTSAA
-2710 STSAGGDESSEPQSI
+2710 STSAGGDESSEPQL
-2725 HHMSFPPPISSS
+2725 HHTSFLPPASSS

-2742 SSSSTTSSTTSRSSS
+2742 SSSSSTSSTTSRSSS
-2757 TSPDPERDRVGE
+2757 TSPDPERDGRVE
-2769 EASSEAPNVAELGPV
+2769 KASSEVPSFAEIGPV

-2806 PPNQDDSAGPQRP
+2806 PPNQDESAWPQRP

-2855 GQQKHNAGGGY
+2855 GQQKHNAGE
-2866 FGLNLTCPSIRNPVS
+2866 
-2881 KKSWTRKFK
+2881 
-2890 NWACKLRHSAS
+2890 
-2901 LFKKPRVQQD
+2901 
-2911 GRSSSQTLRE
+2911 GRSSSQAIRE

-2931 QSRKGRFQVTPVPQ
+2931 HLRKGRFQVTPVPQ
-2945 SSPPKDAASGHGST
+2945 PSPPKAAPSSHGGT

-2968 TQAETKREDRHT
+2968 TQAETKKEDRQT

-2995 SRAKEGEKEESKRT
+2995 SRAKEGEKDDSKRT
-3009 PSMAHLPRGH
+3009 PAMAHLPRGH

-3067 LQELYRQLRSFK
+3067 LQELYRQLRSLK
-3079 DQRQSLPAS
+3079 DQRQSLPVS
-3088 LSRTPPLPTA
+3088 LSRTPPLPTG
-3098 PPVLSPRRP
+3098 PPILSPRRP

-3137 YSGGEQSRLPLYCNP
+3137 FSGSEQRLPLYCNP
-3152 EHHTTLPAKR
+3152 EHCSTLPAKR
-3162 DHSPLRKSTFTDE
+3162 DQSPLRKSTFTDE

-3189 PSPPKPSLN
+3189 PAPPKPSLN

-3205 VQELGGWSQPAE
+3205 VQELGGWSQPSE

-3224 PVAPLNPQATPTP
+3224 PVAPLNPQAPPTP

-3245 SHYTGGGSLSTL
+3245 SQYTGGGSLSTL

-3264 QTHMAQVPPMQ
+3264 QTHMAQVPQVQ
-3275 QSLQLHQ
+3275 QSLHLHQ

-3319 ITQLPHSPPQSQPL
+3319 VTQLPHSPPRSQPL

-3345 AAPLLPGSGATAPT
+3345 AASLLPGSGSTAPT

-3367 TFCSCSSS
+3367 TFCPCPSP